1 MECNIKIVKLKQ
13 VLPLGTFPKREHN
26 VRFFY
31 HRTDGCYYMYDEKGC
46 EINLTTD
53 GNIIAIDRELI
64 VGSESL
70 TDDTLVCIGLKAN
83 YVHPSRGIRNNTCG
97 CQDTYIR
104 AWTYIKDLQD
114 FMQSGHIERDYY
126 RVTLVP
132 SPEEGGIVG
141 CSGSAIVPDEN
152 SDGFRFQFE
161 AGSRVELY
169 AKPVQGYHFKGWKEF
184 HTNEIMSIS
193 PNWSFTIKKD
203 MDLIG
208 VFEKDEAPIEQFYIN
223 VNADPANAGYVV
235 GAGTFPKGT
244 RHSITAAAIQGYHFT
259 HWTDSLNRIVSTN
272 LQYDLVVEK
281 DETYTAH
288 FELDTPVIE
297 EYNVTIITNPADKG
311 SVSGGGTYK
320 SGQTAIIVPSPVEGW
335 AVDTVTASGGNLV
348 DNGNG
353 TYSIVVTR
361 DLTITV
367 NFKEAI
373 RYFTFSVVAD
383 ANGLVRYKDINDAWS
398 QWAERHEVTA
408 PEKTI
413 VTIAGKANGGYEF
426 EKWVT
431 PTGANLPNNENN
443 IIVEEGLHRKVYTA
457 YFKETYIPP
466 ETHIVNITA
475 GSNGKCKYKIG
486 SGEYSEAA
494 SSHFN
499 ISITDGETI
508 EVLGVP
514 DSGYSFEQWNIG
526 GTTSNSNPY
535 SKVITE
541 NVDFSC
547 TFVEIPPEEVTITV
561 GSDGT
566 NETRYRIGDSSW
578 SNWSTSEHT
587 FKTAVGSIYSV
598 EARAVGN
605 YKFREW
611 NTSGAK
617 VSDNPATFTA
627 KTGTN
632 ATHIAMFDQVI
643 MRTLTL
649 TAGTGGKCRAKING
663 SWSDYY
669 SGTKTYSD
677 IVDGTTVSV
686 EALADSGYHF
696 KEWTD
701 SGAPS
706 TTSRDIVMN
715 DSKSIEARF
724 EVDAPD
730 KFQVTYEAIPNGSA
744 TMEGAGTYND
754 GDTCTIKVNVS
765 PGYTLNK
772 VLVDG
777 VKITLNS
784 NNQYSFVV
792 EKNIK
797 VTIECDLIPE
807 PTHYTLTVKTED
819 EGVAQGGVG
828 INKESNLGVE
838 TAEFEDGTVATIHA
852 TAAEGYSFGGW
863 WKDGVKVSDDVT
875 LSVTIDADKTYIAK
889 FTQVIMRTLTLTA
902 GTGGKCRA
910 KINGSWSD
918 YYSGTKTYSDI
929 VDGTTVS
936 VEALADSGY
945 HFKEWTDSGAPST
958 TSRDIVMNDSKSIE
972 ARFEVDAPDKFQV
985 TYEAIP
991 NGSATMEGAGT
1002 YNDGDTCTIKVNV
1015 SPGYTLNKVL
1025 VDGVKITLNSNN
1037 QYSFV
1042 VEKNIKVT
1050 IECDLIPEPT
1060 HYTLTVKTEDEGVA
1074 QGGVGINKE
1083 SNLGVETAEFE
1094 DGTVATIHATAAEGY
1109 SFGGWWKDGVKVS
1122 DDVTLSV
1129 TIDADKT
1136 YIAKFTQDP
1145 YLELDKPYLI
1155 FEATGG
1161 TQTVNVTSNVE
1172 WTVS

>member
-83 YVHPSRGIRNNTCG
+83 YVHPSRGVRNNTCG

-161 AGSRVELY
+161 AGSCVELY

-288 FELDTPVIE
+288 FELDAPVIE

-320 SGQTAIIVPSPVEGW
+320 SGQTAIIVSSPVEGW

-373 RYFTFSVVAD
+373 RYFTFSIVAD

-398 QWAERHEVTA
+398 NWAERHEVTA

-413 VTIAGKANGGYEF
+413 VTIAGKADIEYEF
-426 EKWVT
+426 EKWIT
-431 PTGANLPNNENN
+431 PTEAELLNNENN
-443 IIVEEGLHRKVYTA
+443 IIVEEGLHRRTYTA
-457 YFKETYIPP
+457 YFKKETVKPETYQ
-466 ETHIVNITA
+466 VNINVISNGKCKYKV
-475 GSNGKCKYKIG
+475 GSNEYSNESASHSNISVTKGETIEILAVPDEGYLFDYCASTSGDRSESNPYKVAVNSNMDFSYYFKEAPITKYTVDVTSDINGKCKYKIG
-486 SGEYSEAA
+486 SGEYSELDK
-494 SSHFN
+494 SHPRFQVPA
-499 ISITDGETI
+499 GETVT
-508 EVLGVP
+508 VLAEA
-514 DSGYSFEQWNIG
+514 DSGYKFVRWSYKG
-526 GTTSNSNPY
+526 GVTEDNPY
-535 SKVITE
+535 SMIINENMVLRCIFEQIPIDKVSIA
-541 NVDFSC
+541 VR
-547 TFVEIPPEEVTITV
+547 
-561 GSDGT
+561 SDGT
-566 NETRYRIGDSSW
+566 NETRYKISEQSW
-578 SNWSTSEHT
+578 SNWSTLEHRFELDPNIT
-587 FKTAVGSIYSV
+587 YSI
-598 EARAVGN
+598 EARAKGN
-605 YKFREW
+605 FVFKEW
-611 NTSGAK
+611 NTGGIKTTNNPTEFTTKSNENSVHVAVFEALVIKRQLTVVAGA
-617 VSDNPATFTA
+617 N
-627 KTGTN
+627 
-632 ATHIAMFDQVI
+632 
-643 MRTLTL
+643 
-649 TAGTGGKCRAKING
+649 GKCRVKTDN
-663 SWSDYY
+663 SWGDYY
-669 SGTKTYSD
+669 TGSKIYSD
-677 IVDGTTVSV
+677 IVDGTTISV
-686 EALADSGYHF
+686 EALADKGYHF
-696 KEWTD
+696 KRWKD

-706 TTSRDIVMN
+706 TASRDIVMDN
-715 DSKSIEARF
+715 NKSIEAEF
-724 EVDAPD
+724 ELDAPNQ
-730 KFQVTYEAIPNGSA
+730 FQVTYEAIPNGSA
-744 TMEGAGTYND
+744 TMEGAGTYDD
-754 GDTCTIKVNVS
+754 GDTCMIKVNVS

-807 PTHYTLTVKTED
+807 PTQYTLTVKTED
-819 EGVAQGGVG
+819 EGVAQGGIG

-875 LSVTIDADKTYIAK
+875 FSVT
-889 FTQVIMRTLTLTA
+889 V
-902 GTGGKCRA
+902 
-910 KINGSWSD
+910 
-918 YYSGTKTYSDI
+918 
-929 VDGTTVS
+929 
-936 VEALADSGY
+936 
-945 HFKEWTDSGAPST
+945 
-958 TSRDIVMNDSKSIE
+958 
-972 ARFEVDAPDKFQV
+972 
-985 TYEAIP
+985 
-991 NGSATMEGAGT
+991 
-1002 YNDGDTCTIKVNV
+1002 
-1015 SPGYTLNKVL
+1015 
-1025 VDGVKITLNSNN
+1025 
-1037 QYSFV
+1037 
-1042 VEKNIKVT
+1042 
-1050 IECDLIPEPT
+1050 
-1060 HYTLTVKTEDEGVA
+1060 
-1074 QGGVGINKE
+1074 
-1083 SNLGVETAEFE
+1083 
-1094 DGTVATIHATAAEGY
+1094 
-1109 SFGGWWKDGVKVS
+1109 
-1122 DDVTLSV
+1122 
-1129 TIDADKT
+1129 DADKT

-1145 YLELDKPYLI
+1145 YLELDKTSLT
-1155 FEATGG
+1155 FDATGG

>member
-272 LQYDLVVEK
+272 LQYDIIVEK
-281 DETYTAH
+281 DETYTAY
-288 FELDTPVIE
+288 FELDAPVIE

-335 AVDTVTASGGNLV
+335 VVDTVTASGGNLV
-348 DNGNG
+348 DNDNG

-373 RYFTFSVVAD
+373 RYFTFSIVAD

-443 IIVEEGLHRKVYTA
+443 IIVEEGLHRRTYTA
-457 YFKETYIPP
+457 YFKKETVKPETYQ
-466 ETHIVNITA
+466 VNINVISNGKCKYKVGSNEYSNESASHSNISVTKGETIEILAVPDEGYLFDYCASTSGDRSESNPYKVAVNSNMDFSYYFKEAPITKYTVDITA
-475 GSNGKCKYKIG
+475 DINGKCKYKIG
-486 SGEYSEAA
+486 SGEYSKLDTIHPIFQVPA
-494 SSHFN
+494 
-499 ISITDGETI
+499 GETVT
-508 EVLGVP
+508 VLAEA
-514 DSGYSFEQWNIG
+514 DSGYKFIRWTYKG
-526 GTTSNSNPY
+526 GVTKDNPY
-535 SKVITE
+535 SMIINENMLCRCIFEKIPIDKVSI
-541 NVDFSC
+541 V
-547 TFVEIPPEEVTITV
+547 VR
-561 GSDGT
+561 SDDT
-566 NETRYRIGDSSW
+566 NETRYKISEQSW
-578 SNWSTSEHT
+578 SNWSTLEHRFELDPNIT
-587 FKTAVGSIYSV
+587 YSI
-598 EARAVGN
+598 EARAKGN
-605 YKFREW
+605 FVFKEW
-611 NTSGAK
+611 NTGGIKTTNNPTEFTTKSNENSVHVAVFEALVIKRQLTVVAGA
-617 VSDNPATFTA
+617 N
-627 KTGTN
+627 
-632 ATHIAMFDQVI
+632 
-643 MRTLTL
+643 
-649 TAGTGGKCRAKING
+649 GKCRVKTDN
-663 SWSDYY
+663 SWGDYY
-669 SGTKTYSD
+669 TGSKIYSD
-677 IVDGTTVSV
+677 IVDGTTISV
-686 EALADSGYHF
+686 EALADKGYHF
-696 KEWTD
+696 KRWKD

-706 TTSRDIVMN
+706 TASRDIVMDN
-715 DSKSIEARF
+715 NKSIEAEF
-724 EVDAPD
+724 ELDAPNQ
-730 KFQVTYEAIPNGSA
+730 FQVTYEAIPNGSA
-744 TMEGAGTYND
+744 TMEGAGTYDD
-754 GDTCTIKVNVS
+754 GDTCMIKVNVS

-838 TAEFEDGTVATIHA
+838 TAEFEDGTIATIHA
-852 TAAEGYSFGGW
+852 T
-863 WKDGVKVSDDVT
+863 V
-875 LSVTIDADKTYIAK
+875 
-889 FTQVIMRTLTLTA
+889 
-902 GTGGKCRA
+902 
-910 KINGSWSD
+910 
-918 YYSGTKTYSDI
+918 
-929 VDGTTVS
+929 
-936 VEALADSGY
+936 
-945 HFKEWTDSGAPST
+945 
-958 TSRDIVMNDSKSIE
+958 
-972 ARFEVDAPDKFQV
+972 
-985 TYEAIP
+985 
-991 NGSATMEGAGT
+991 
-1002 YNDGDTCTIKVNV
+1002 
-1015 SPGYTLNKVL
+1015 
-1025 VDGVKITLNSNN
+1025 
-1037 QYSFV
+1037 
-1042 VEKNIKVT
+1042 
-1050 IECDLIPEPT
+1050 
-1060 HYTLTVKTEDEGVA
+1060 
-1074 QGGVGINKE
+1074 
-1083 SNLGVETAEFE
+1083 
-1094 DGTVATIHATAAEGY
+1094 AEGY

-1145 YLELDKPYLI
+1145 YLELDKTSLT
-1155 FEATGG
+1155 FDATGG
-1161 TQTVNVTSNVE
+1161 TQTVNVTSNVK

>member
-288 FELDTPVIE
+288 FELDAPVIE

-373 RYFTFSVVAD
+373 RYFTFSIVAD

-398 QWAERHEVTA
+398 NWAERHEVTA

-413 VTIAGKANGGYEF
+413 VTIAGKADIEYEF
-426 EKWVT
+426 EKWIT
-431 PTGANLPNNENN
+431 PTEAELLNNENN
-443 IIVEEGLHRKVYTA
+443 IIVEEGLHRRTYTA
-457 YFKETYIPP
+457 YFKKETVKPETYQ
-466 ETHIVNITA
+466 VNINVISNGKCKYKV
-475 GSNGKCKYKIG
+475 GSNEYSNESASHSNISVTKGETIEILAVPDEGYLFDYCASTSGDRSESNPYKVAVNSNMDFSYYFKEAPITKYTVDVTSDINGKCKYKIG
-486 SGEYSEAA
+486 SGEYSKLDK
-494 SSHFN
+494 SHPRFQVPA
-499 ISITDGETI
+499 GETVT
-508 EVLGVP
+508 VLAEA
-514 DSGYSFEQWNIG
+514 DSGYKFVRWSYKG
-526 GTTSNSNPY
+526 GVTEDNPY
-535 SKVITE
+535 SMIINENMVLRCIFEQIPIDKVSIA
-541 NVDFSC
+541 VR
-547 TFVEIPPEEVTITV
+547 
-561 GSDGT
+561 SDGT
-566 NETRYRIGDSSW
+566 NETRYKISEQSW
-578 SNWSTSEHT
+578 SNWSTLEHRFELDPNIT
-587 FKTAVGSIYSV
+587 YSI
-598 EARAVGN
+598 EARAKGN
-605 YKFREW
+605 FVFKEW
-611 NTSGAK
+611 NTGGIKTTNNPTEFTTKSNENSVHVAVFEALVIKRQLTVVAGA
-617 VSDNPATFTA
+617 N
-627 KTGTN
+627 
-632 ATHIAMFDQVI
+632 
-643 MRTLTL
+643 
-649 TAGTGGKCRAKING
+649 GKCRVKTDN
-663 SWSDYY
+663 SWGDYY
-669 SGTKTYSD
+669 TGSKIYSD
-677 IVDGTTVSV
+677 IVDGTTISV
-686 EALADSGYHF
+686 EALADKGYHF
-696 KEWTD
+696 KRWKD

-706 TTSRDIVMN
+706 TASRDIVMDN
-715 DSKSIEARF
+715 NKSIEAEF
-724 EVDAPD
+724 ELDAPNQ
-730 KFQVTYEAIPNGSA
+730 FQVTYEAIPNGSA
-744 TMEGAGTYND
+744 TMEGAGTYDD
-754 GDTCTIKVNVS
+754 GDTCMIKVNVS

-807 PTHYTLTVKTED
+807 PTQYTLTVKTED

-875 LSVTIDADKTYIAK
+875 LSVT
-889 FTQVIMRTLTLTA
+889 
-902 GTGGKCRA
+902 
-910 KINGSWSD
+910 
-918 YYSGTKTYSDI
+918 
-929 VDGTTVS
+929 
-936 VEALADSGY
+936 
-945 HFKEWTDSGAPST
+945 
-958 TSRDIVMNDSKSIE
+958 
-972 ARFEVDAPDKFQV
+972 VDA
-985 TYEAIP
+985 
-991 NGSATMEGAGT
+991 N
-1002 YNDGDTCTIKVNV
+1002 
-1015 SPGYTLNKVL
+1015 
-1025 VDGVKITLNSNN
+1025 
-1037 QYSFV
+1037 
-1042 VEKNIKVT
+1042 
-1050 IECDLIPEPT
+1050 
-1060 HYTLTVKTEDEGVA
+1060 
-1074 QGGVGINKE
+1074 
-1083 SNLGVETAEFE
+1083 
-1094 DGTVATIHATAAEGY
+1094 
-1109 SFGGWWKDGVKVS
+1109 
-1122 DDVTLSV
+1122 
-1129 TIDADKT
+1129 KT

-1145 YLELDKPYLI
+1145 YLELDKTSLT
-1155 FEATGG
+1155 FDATGG
-1161 TQTVNVTSNVE
+1161 TQTVTVTSNVE

>member
-288 FELDTPVIE
+288 FELDAPVIE

-373 RYFTFSVVAD
+373 RYFTFNIVAD

-413 VTIAGKANGGYEF
+413 VTIAGKADGGYEF

-443 IIVEEGLHRKVYTA
+443 IIIEEGLHRRTYTA
-457 YFKETYIPP
+457 YFKKETVKPETYQ
-466 ETHIVNITA
+466 VNINVISNGKCKYKV
-475 GSNGKCKYKIG
+475 GSNEYSNESASHSNISVTKGETIEILAVPDEGYLFDYCASTSGDRSESNPYKVAVNSNMDFSYYFKEAPITKYTVDVTSDINGKCKYKIG
-486 SGEYSEAA
+486 SGEYSELDK
-494 SSHFN
+494 SHPRFQVPA
-499 ISITDGETI
+499 GETVT
-508 EVLGVP
+508 VLAEA
-514 DSGYSFEQWNIG
+514 DSGYKFVRWSYKG
-526 GTTSNSNPY
+526 GVTKDNPY
-535 SKVITE
+535 SMIINENMVLKCIFEQIPIDKVSIA
-541 NVDFSC
+541 VR
-547 TFVEIPPEEVTITV
+547 
-561 GSDGT
+561 SDGT
-566 NETRYRIGDSSW
+566 NETRYKISEQSW
-578 SNWSTSEHT
+578 SNWSTLEHRFELDPNIT
-587 FKTAVGSIYSV
+587 YSI
-598 EARAVGN
+598 EARAKGN
-605 YKFREW
+605 FVFKEW
-611 NTSGAK
+611 NTGGIKTTNNPTEFTTKSNENSVHVAVFEALVIKRQLTVVAGA
-617 VSDNPATFTA
+617 N
-627 KTGTN
+627 
-632 ATHIAMFDQVI
+632 
-643 MRTLTL
+643 
-649 TAGTGGKCRAKING
+649 GKCRVKTDN
-663 SWSDYY
+663 SWGDYY
-669 SGTKTYSD
+669 TGSKIYSD
-677 IVDGTTVSV
+677 IVDGTTISV
-686 EALADSGYHF
+686 EALADKGYHF
-696 KEWTD
+696 KRWKD

-706 TTSRDIVMN
+706 TASRDIVMDN
-715 DSKSIEARF
+715 NKSIEAEF
-724 EVDAPD
+724 ELDAPNQ
-730 KFQVTYEAIPNGSA
+730 FQVTYEAIPNGSA
-744 TMEGAGTYND
+744 TMEGAGTYDD
-754 GDTCTIKVNVS
+754 GDTCKIKVNVS

-807 PTHYTLTVKTED
+807 PTQYTLTVKTED
-819 EGVAQGGVG
+819 EDVTQGGVG

-838 TAEFEDGTVATIHA
+838 TAEFEDGMVATIHA
-852 TAAEGYSFGGW
+852 TVAEGYSFGGW
-863 WKDGVKVSDDVT
+863 WKDGVKISDDVT
-875 LSVTIDADKTYIAK
+875 LSVT
-889 FTQVIMRTLTLTA
+889 
-902 GTGGKCRA
+902 
-910 KINGSWSD
+910 
-918 YYSGTKTYSDI
+918 
-929 VDGTTVS
+929 
-936 VEALADSGY
+936 
-945 HFKEWTDSGAPST
+945 
-958 TSRDIVMNDSKSIE
+958 
-972 ARFEVDAPDKFQV
+972 VDA
-985 TYEAIP
+985 
-991 NGSATMEGAGT
+991 N
-1002 YNDGDTCTIKVNV
+1002 
-1015 SPGYTLNKVL
+1015 
-1025 VDGVKITLNSNN
+1025 
-1037 QYSFV
+1037 
-1042 VEKNIKVT
+1042 
-1050 IECDLIPEPT
+1050 
-1060 HYTLTVKTEDEGVA
+1060 
-1074 QGGVGINKE
+1074 
-1083 SNLGVETAEFE
+1083 
-1094 DGTVATIHATAAEGY
+1094 
-1109 SFGGWWKDGVKVS
+1109 
-1122 DDVTLSV
+1122 
-1129 TIDADKT
+1129 KT

-1145 YLELDKPYLI
+1145 YLELDKTSLT
-1155 FEATGG
+1155 FDATGG
-1161 TQTVNVTSNVE
+1161 TQTVNVTSNVK

>member
-288 FELDTPVIE
+288 FELDAPVIE

-373 RYFTFSVVAD
+373 RYFTFSIVAY

-398 QWAERHEVTA
+398 NWAERHEVTA

-413 VTIAGKANGGYEF
+413 VTIAGKADIEYKF
-426 EKWVT
+426 EKWIT
-431 PTGANLPNNENN
+431 PTEAELLNNENN
-443 IIVEEGLHRKVYTA
+443 IIIEEGLHRRTYTA
-457 YFKETYIPP
+457 YFKKETVKPETYQ
-466 ETHIVNITA
+466 VNINVISNGKCKYKV
-475 GSNGKCKYKIG
+475 GSNEYSNESASHSNISVTKGETIEILAVPDEGYLFDYCTSTSGDRSESNPYKVAVNSNMDFSYYFKEAPITKYTVDVTSDINGKCKYKIG
-486 SGEYSEAA
+486 SGEYSELDK
-494 SSHFN
+494 SHPRFQVPA
-499 ISITDGETI
+499 GETVT
-508 EVLGVP
+508 VLAEA
-514 DSGYSFEQWNIG
+514 DSGYKFVRWSYKG
-526 GTTSNSNPY
+526 GVTEDNPY
-535 SKVITE
+535 SMIINENMVLRCIFEQIPIDKVSIA
-541 NVDFSC
+541 VR
-547 TFVEIPPEEVTITV
+547 
-561 GSDGT
+561 SDGT
-566 NETRYRIGDSSW
+566 NETRYKISEQSW
-578 SNWSTSEHT
+578 SNWSTFEHRFELDPNIT
-587 FKTAVGSIYSV
+587 YSI
-598 EARAVGN
+598 EARAKGN
-605 YKFREW
+605 FVFKEW
-611 NTSGAK
+611 NTGGIKTTNNPTEFTTKSNENSVHVAVFEALVIKRQLTVVAGA
-617 VSDNPATFTA
+617 N
-627 KTGTN
+627 
-632 ATHIAMFDQVI
+632 
-643 MRTLTL
+643 
-649 TAGTGGKCRAKING
+649 GKCRVKTDN
-663 SWSDYY
+663 SWGDYY
-669 SGTKTYSD
+669 TGSKIYSD
-677 IVDGTTVSV
+677 IVDGTTISV
-686 EALADSGYHF
+686 EALADKGYHF
-696 KEWTD
+696 KRWKD

-706 TTSRDIVMN
+706 TASRDIVMDN
-715 DSKSIEARF
+715 NKSIEAEF
-724 EVDAPD
+724 ELDAPNQ
-730 KFQVTYEAIPNGSA
+730 FQVTYEAIPNGSA
-744 TMEGAGTYND
+744 TMEGAGTYDD
-754 GDTCTIKVNVS
+754 GDTCMIKVNVS

-807 PTHYTLTVKTED
+807 PTQYTLTVKTED

-875 LSVTIDADKTYIAK
+875 LSVT
-889 FTQVIMRTLTLTA
+889 
-902 GTGGKCRA
+902 
-910 KINGSWSD
+910 
-918 YYSGTKTYSDI
+918 
-929 VDGTTVS
+929 
-936 VEALADSGY
+936 
-945 HFKEWTDSGAPST
+945 
-958 TSRDIVMNDSKSIE
+958 
-972 ARFEVDAPDKFQV
+972 VDA
-985 TYEAIP
+985 
-991 NGSATMEGAGT
+991 N
-1002 YNDGDTCTIKVNV
+1002 
-1015 SPGYTLNKVL
+1015 
-1025 VDGVKITLNSNN
+1025 
-1037 QYSFV
+1037 
-1042 VEKNIKVT
+1042 
-1050 IECDLIPEPT
+1050 
-1060 HYTLTVKTEDEGVA
+1060 
-1074 QGGVGINKE
+1074 
-1083 SNLGVETAEFE
+1083 
-1094 DGTVATIHATAAEGY
+1094 
-1109 SFGGWWKDGVKVS
+1109 
-1122 DDVTLSV
+1122 
-1129 TIDADKT
+1129 KT

-1145 YLELDKPYLI
+1145 YLELDKTSLT
-1155 FEATGG
+1155 FDATGG
-1161 TQTVNVTSNVE
+1161 TQTVTVTSNVE

>member
-13 VLPLGTFPKREHN
+13 VLPLGIFPKREHN

-259 HWTDSLNRIVSTN
+259 HWTDSLNRIISTN

-320 SGQTAIIVPSPVEGW
+320 SGQTVIIVPSPVEGW

-373 RYFTFSVVAD
+373 RYFTFSIVAD

-413 VTIAGKANGGYEF
+413 VTIAGKADIEYEF
-426 EKWVT
+426 EKWIT
-431 PTGANLPNNENN
+431 PTEAELLNNENN
-443 IIVEEGLHRKVYTA
+443 IIVEEGLHRRTYTA
-457 YFKETYIPP
+457 YFKKETVKPETYQ
-466 ETHIVNITA
+466 VNINVISNGKCKYKV
-475 GSNGKCKYKIG
+475 GSNEYSNESASHSNISVTKGETIEILAVPDEGYLFDYCASTSGDRSESNPYKVAVNSNMDFSYYFKEAPITKYTVDVTSDINGKCKYKIG
-486 SGEYSEAA
+486 SGEYSELDK
-494 SSHFN
+494 SHPRFQVPA
-499 ISITDGETI
+499 GETVT
-508 EVLGVP
+508 VLAEA
-514 DSGYSFEQWNIG
+514 DSGYKFVRWVYKG
-526 GTTSNSNPY
+526 GVTEDNPY
-535 SKVITE
+535 SMIINENMVLRCIFEQIPIDKVSIA
-541 NVDFSC
+541 VR
-547 TFVEIPPEEVTITV
+547 
-561 GSDGT
+561 SDGT
-566 NETRYRIGDSSW
+566 NETRYKISEQSW
-578 SNWSTSEHT
+578 SNWSTLEHRFELDPNIT
-587 FKTAVGSIYSV
+587 YSI
-598 EARAVGN
+598 EARAKGN
-605 YKFREW
+605 FVFKEW
-611 NTSGAK
+611 NTGGIKTTNNPTEFTTKSNENSVHVAVFEALVIKRQLTVVAGA
-617 VSDNPATFTA
+617 N
-627 KTGTN
+627 
-632 ATHIAMFDQVI
+632 
-643 MRTLTL
+643 
-649 TAGTGGKCRAKING
+649 GKCRVKTDN
-663 SWSDYY
+663 SWGDYY
-669 SGTKTYSD
+669 TGSKIYSD
-677 IVDGTTVSV
+677 IVDGTTISV
-686 EALADSGYHF
+686 EALADKGYHF
-696 KEWTD
+696 KRWKD

-706 TTSRDIVMN
+706 TASRDIVMDN
-715 DSKSIEARF
+715 NKSIEAEF
-724 EVDAPD
+724 ELDAPNQ
-730 KFQVTYEAIPNGSA
+730 FQVTYEAIPNGSA
-744 TMEGAGTYND
+744 TMEGAGTYDD
-754 GDTCTIKVNVS
+754 GDTCMIKVNVS

-875 LSVTIDADKTYIAK
+875 LSVT
-889 FTQVIMRTLTLTA
+889 
-902 GTGGKCRA
+902 
-910 KINGSWSD
+910 
-918 YYSGTKTYSDI
+918 
-929 VDGTTVS
+929 
-936 VEALADSGY
+936 
-945 HFKEWTDSGAPST
+945 
-958 TSRDIVMNDSKSIE
+958 
-972 ARFEVDAPDKFQV
+972 VDA
-985 TYEAIP
+985 
-991 NGSATMEGAGT
+991 N
-1002 YNDGDTCTIKVNV
+1002 
-1015 SPGYTLNKVL
+1015 
-1025 VDGVKITLNSNN
+1025 
-1037 QYSFV
+1037 
-1042 VEKNIKVT
+1042 
-1050 IECDLIPEPT
+1050 
-1060 HYTLTVKTEDEGVA
+1060 
-1074 QGGVGINKE
+1074 
-1083 SNLGVETAEFE
+1083 
-1094 DGTVATIHATAAEGY
+1094 
-1109 SFGGWWKDGVKVS
+1109 
-1122 DDVTLSV
+1122 
-1129 TIDADKT
+1129 KT

-1145 YLELDKPYLI
+1145 YLELDKTSLT
-1155 FEATGG
+1155 FGAAGG

>member
-288 FELDTPVIE
+288 FELDAPVIE

-311 SVSGGGTYK
+311 SVSGSGTYK

-353 TYSIVVTR
+353 IYSIVVTR

-373 RYFTFSVVAD
+373 RYFTFSIVAD
-383 ANGLVRYKDINDAWS
+383 ANGLVRYKDINGAWS
-398 QWAERHEVTA
+398 NWAERHEVTA

-413 VTIAGKANGGYEF
+413 VTIAGKADIEYEF
-426 EKWVT
+426 EKWIT
-431 PTGANLPNNENN
+431 PTEAELLNNENN
-443 IIVEEGLHRKVYTA
+443 IIVEEGLHRRTYTA
-457 YFKETYIPP
+457 YFKKETVKPETYQ
-466 ETHIVNITA
+466 VNINVISNGKCKYKV
-475 GSNGKCKYKIG
+475 GSNEYSNESASHSNISVTKGETIEILAVPDEGYLFDYCASTSGDRSESNPYKVAVNSNMDFSYYFKEAPITKYTVDVTSDIGGKCKYKIG
-486 SGEYSEAA
+486 SGEYSELDK
-494 SSHFN
+494 SHPRFQVPA
-499 ISITDGETI
+499 GETVT
-508 EVLGVP
+508 VLAEA
-514 DSGYSFEQWNIG
+514 DSGYKFVRWSYKG
-526 GTTSNSNPY
+526 GVTEDNPY
-535 SKVITE
+535 SMIINENMVFRCIFEQIPIDKVSIA
-541 NVDFSC
+541 VR
-547 TFVEIPPEEVTITV
+547 
-561 GSDGT
+561 SDGT
-566 NETRYRIGDSSW
+566 NETRYKISEQSW
-578 SNWSTSEHT
+578 SNWSTLEHRFELDPNIT
-587 FKTAVGSIYSV
+587 YSI
-598 EARAVGN
+598 EARAKGN
-605 YKFREW
+605 FVFKEW
-611 NTSGAK
+611 NTGGIKTTNNPTEFTTKSNENSVHVAVFEALVIKRQLTVVAGA
-617 VSDNPATFTA
+617 N
-627 KTGTN
+627 
-632 ATHIAMFDQVI
+632 
-643 MRTLTL
+643 
-649 TAGTGGKCRAKING
+649 GKCRVKTDN
-663 SWSDYY
+663 SWGDYY
-669 SGTKTYSD
+669 TGSKIYSD
-677 IVDGTTVSV
+677 IVDGTTISV
-686 EALADSGYHF
+686 EALADKGYHF
-696 KEWTD
+696 KRWKD

-706 TTSRDIVMN
+706 TASRDIVMDN
-715 DSKSIEARF
+715 NKSIEAEF
-724 EVDAPD
+724 ELDAPNQ
-730 KFQVTYEAIPNGSA
+730 FQVTYEAIPNGSA
-744 TMEGAGTYND
+744 TMEGAGTYDD
-754 GDTCTIKVNVS
+754 GDTCMIKVNVS

-784 NNQYSFVV
+784 NNQYNFVV

-797 VTIECDLIPE
+797 VTIECDFIPE

-875 LSVTIDADKTYIAK
+875 LSVT
-889 FTQVIMRTLTLTA
+889 
-902 GTGGKCRA
+902 
-910 KINGSWSD
+910 
-918 YYSGTKTYSDI
+918 
-929 VDGTTVS
+929 
-936 VEALADSGY
+936 
-945 HFKEWTDSGAPST
+945 
-958 TSRDIVMNDSKSIE
+958 
-972 ARFEVDAPDKFQV
+972 VDA
-985 TYEAIP
+985 
-991 NGSATMEGAGT
+991 N
-1002 YNDGDTCTIKVNV
+1002 
-1015 SPGYTLNKVL
+1015 
-1025 VDGVKITLNSNN
+1025 
-1037 QYSFV
+1037 
-1042 VEKNIKVT
+1042 
-1050 IECDLIPEPT
+1050 
-1060 HYTLTVKTEDEGVA
+1060 
-1074 QGGVGINKE
+1074 
-1083 SNLGVETAEFE
+1083 
-1094 DGTVATIHATAAEGY
+1094 
-1109 SFGGWWKDGVKVS
+1109 
-1122 DDVTLSV
+1122 
-1129 TIDADKT
+1129 KT

-1145 YLELDKPYLI
+1145 YLELDKTSLT
-1155 FEATGG
+1155 FEAAGG

>member
-288 FELDTPVIE
+288 FELDAPVIE

-373 RYFTFSVVAD
+373 RYFTFSIVAD

-413 VTIAGKANGGYEF
+413 VTIAGKANSGYKF

-443 IIVEEGLHRKVYTA
+443 IIVEEGLHRRTYTA
-457 YFKETYIPP
+457 YFKKETVKPETYQ
-466 ETHIVNITA
+466 VNINVISNGKCKYKV
-475 GSNGKCKYKIG
+475 GSNEYSNESASHSNISVTKGETIEILAVPDEGYLFDYCASTSGDRSESNPYKVAVNSNMDFSYYFKEAPITKYTVGVTSDINGKCKYKIG
-486 SGEYSEAA
+486 SGEYSKLDKAHPRFQVPA
-494 SSHFN
+494 
-499 ISITDGETI
+499 GETVT
-508 EVLGVP
+508 VLAEA
-514 DSGYSFEQWNIG
+514 DSGYKFVRWSYKG
-526 GTTSNSNPY
+526 GITEDNPY
-535 SKVITE
+535 SMIINEDMAFICVFEQIPIDKV
-541 NVDFSC
+541 S
-547 TFVEIPPEEVTITV
+547 ITV
-561 GSDGT
+561 KSDGT
-566 NETRYRIGDSSW
+566 NETRYKISEQSW
-578 SNWSTSEHT
+578 SNWSTLEHRFELDPNIT
-587 FKTAVGSIYSV
+587 YSI
-598 EARAVGN
+598 EARAKGN
-605 YKFREW
+605 FVFKEW
-611 NTSGAK
+611 NTGGIKTTNNPTEFTTKSNENSVHVAVFEALVIKRQLTVVAGA
-617 VSDNPATFTA
+617 N
-627 KTGTN
+627 
-632 ATHIAMFDQVI
+632 
-643 MRTLTL
+643 
-649 TAGTGGKCRAKING
+649 GKCRVKTDN
-663 SWSDYY
+663 SWGDYY
-669 SGTKTYSD
+669 TGSKIYSD
-677 IVDGTTVSV
+677 IVDGTTISV
-686 EALADSGYHF
+686 EALADKGYHF
-696 KEWTD
+696 KRWKD

-706 TTSRDIVMN
+706 TASRDIVMDN
-715 DSKSIEARF
+715 NKSIEAEF
-724 EVDAPD
+724 ELDAPNQ
-730 KFQVTYEAIPNGSA
+730 FQVTYEAIPNGSA

-754 GDTCTIKVNVS
+754 GDTCMIKVNVS

-807 PTHYTLTVKTED
+807 PTQYTLTVKTED

-875 LSVTIDADKTYIAK
+875 LSVT
-889 FTQVIMRTLTLTA
+889 
-902 GTGGKCRA
+902 
-910 KINGSWSD
+910 
-918 YYSGTKTYSDI
+918 
-929 VDGTTVS
+929 
-936 VEALADSGY
+936 
-945 HFKEWTDSGAPST
+945 
-958 TSRDIVMNDSKSIE
+958 
-972 ARFEVDAPDKFQV
+972 VDA
-985 TYEAIP
+985 
-991 NGSATMEGAGT
+991 N
-1002 YNDGDTCTIKVNV
+1002 
-1015 SPGYTLNKVL
+1015 
-1025 VDGVKITLNSNN
+1025 
-1037 QYSFV
+1037 
-1042 VEKNIKVT
+1042 
-1050 IECDLIPEPT
+1050 
-1060 HYTLTVKTEDEGVA
+1060 
-1074 QGGVGINKE
+1074 
-1083 SNLGVETAEFE
+1083 
-1094 DGTVATIHATAAEGY
+1094 
-1109 SFGGWWKDGVKVS
+1109 
-1122 DDVTLSV
+1122 
-1129 TIDADKT
+1129 KT

-1145 YLELDKPYLI
+1145 YLELDKTSLT
-1155 FEATGG
+1155 FNATGG
-1161 TQTVNVTSNVE
+1161 TQTVTVTSNVE

>member
-83 YVHPSRGIRNNTCG
+83 YVHPSRGVRNNTCG

-281 DETYTAH
+281 DETYTAY
-288 FELDTPVIE
+288 FELDAPVIE

-353 TYSIVVTR
+353 TYSVVVTR

-367 NFKEAI
+367 NFKETI

-431 PTGANLPNNENN
+431 PTGANLLNNENN
-443 IIVEEGLHRKVYTA
+443 IIVEEGLHRRTYTA
-457 YFKETYIPP
+457 YFKKETVKPETYQ
-466 ETHIVNITA
+466 VNINVISNGKCKYKV
-475 GSNGKCKYKIG
+475 GSNEYSNESASHSNISVTKGETIEILAVPDEGYLFDYCASTSGDRSESNPYKVAVNSNMDFSYYFKEAPITKYTVVVTSDINGKCKYKIG
-486 SGEYSEAA
+486 SGEYSELDKFHPRFQVPA
-494 SSHFN
+494 
-499 ISITDGETI
+499 GETVT
-508 EVLGVP
+508 VLAKA
-514 DSGYSFEQWNIG
+514 DSGYKFVRWSYKG
-526 GTTSNSNPY
+526 GVTEDNPY
-535 SKVITE
+535 SMIINENMVFKCIFEQIPIDKVSIA
-541 NVDFSC
+541 VK
-547 TFVEIPPEEVTITV
+547 
-561 GSDGT
+561 SDGT
-566 NETRYRIGDSSW
+566 NETRYKISEQSW
-578 SNWSTSEHT
+578 SNWSTLEHRFELDPNIT
-587 FKTAVGSIYSV
+587 YSI
-598 EARAVGN
+598 EARAKGN
-605 YKFREW
+605 FVFKEW
-611 NTSGAK
+611 NTGGIKTTNNPTEFTTKSNENLVHVAVFEALVIKRQLTVVAGA
-617 VSDNPATFTA
+617 N
-627 KTGTN
+627 
-632 ATHIAMFDQVI
+632 
-643 MRTLTL
+643 
-649 TAGTGGKCRAKING
+649 GKCRVKTDN
-663 SWSDYY
+663 SWGDYY
-669 SGTKTYSD
+669 TGSKIYSD
-677 IVDGTTVSV
+677 IVDGTTISV
-686 EALADSGYHF
+686 EALADKGYHF
-696 KEWTD
+696 KRWKD

-706 TTSRDIVMN
+706 TASRDIVMDN
-715 DSKSIEARF
+715 NKSIEAEF
-724 EVDAPD
+724 ELDAPNQ
-730 KFQVTYEAIPNGSA
+730 FQVTYEAIPNGSA
-744 TMEGAGTYND
+744 TMEGAGTYDD
-754 GDTCTIKVNVS
+754 GNTCMIKVNVS

-838 TAEFEDGTVATIHA
+838 TAEFEAGIVATIHA

-875 LSVTIDADKTYIAK
+875 FSVT
-889 FTQVIMRTLTLTA
+889 V
-902 GTGGKCRA
+902 
-910 KINGSWSD
+910 
-918 YYSGTKTYSDI
+918 
-929 VDGTTVS
+929 
-936 VEALADSGY
+936 
-945 HFKEWTDSGAPST
+945 
-958 TSRDIVMNDSKSIE
+958 
-972 ARFEVDAPDKFQV
+972 
-985 TYEAIP
+985 
-991 NGSATMEGAGT
+991 
-1002 YNDGDTCTIKVNV
+1002 
-1015 SPGYTLNKVL
+1015 
-1025 VDGVKITLNSNN
+1025 
-1037 QYSFV
+1037 
-1042 VEKNIKVT
+1042 
-1050 IECDLIPEPT
+1050 
-1060 HYTLTVKTEDEGVA
+1060 
-1074 QGGVGINKE
+1074 
-1083 SNLGVETAEFE
+1083 
-1094 DGTVATIHATAAEGY
+1094 
-1109 SFGGWWKDGVKVS
+1109 
-1122 DDVTLSV
+1122 
-1129 TIDADKT
+1129 DADKT

-1145 YLELDKPYLI
+1145 YLELDKTSLT
-1155 FEATGG
+1155 FDATGG
-1161 TQTVNVTSNVE
+1161 TQTVNVTSNVK

>member
-288 FELDTPVIE
+288 FELDAPVIE

-373 RYFTFSVVAD
+373 RYFTFSIVAD

-443 IIVEEGLHRKVYTA
+443 IIVEEGLHRRTYTA
-457 YFKETYIPP
+457 YFKKETVKPETYQ
-466 ETHIVNITA
+466 VNINVISNGKCKYKV
-475 GSNGKCKYKIG
+475 GSNEYSNESASHSNISVTKGETIEILAVPDEGYLFDYCASTSGDRSESNPYKVAVNSNMDFSYYFKEAPITKYTVDVTSDINGKCKYKIG
-486 SGEYSEAA
+486 SGEYSELDK
-494 SSHFN
+494 SHPRFQVPA
-499 ISITDGETI
+499 GETVT
-508 EVLGVP
+508 VLAEA
-514 DSGYSFEQWNIG
+514 DSGYKFVRWSYKG
-526 GTTSNSNPY
+526 GVTEDNPY
-535 SKVITE
+535 SMIINENMVLRCIFEQIPIDKVSI
-541 NVDFSC
+541 V
-547 TFVEIPPEEVTITV
+547 VK
-561 GSDGT
+561 SDGT
-566 NETRYRIGDSSW
+566 NETRYKISEQSW
-578 SNWSTSEHT
+578 SNWSTLEHRFELDPNIT
-587 FKTAVGSIYSV
+587 YSI
-598 EARAVGN
+598 EARAKGN
-605 YKFREW
+605 FVFKEW
-611 NTSGAK
+611 NTGGIKTTNNPTEFTTKSNENSVHVAVFEALVIKRQLTVVAGA
-617 VSDNPATFTA
+617 N
-627 KTGTN
+627 
-632 ATHIAMFDQVI
+632 
-643 MRTLTL
+643 
-649 TAGTGGKCRAKING
+649 GKCRVKTDN
-663 SWSDYY
+663 SWGDYY
-669 SGTKTYSD
+669 TGSKIYSD
-677 IVDGTTVSV
+677 IVDGTTISV
-686 EALADSGYHF
+686 EALADKGYHF
-696 KEWTD
+696 KRWKD

-706 TTSRDIVMN
+706 TASRDIVMDN
-715 DSKSIEARF
+715 NKSIEAEF
-724 EVDAPD
+724 ELNAPNQ
-730 KFQVTYEAIPNGSA
+730 FQVTYEAIPNGSA
-744 TMEGAGTYND
+744 TMEGAGTYDD

-772 VLVDG
+772 VFVDG

-838 TAEFEDGTVATIHA
+838 TAEFEAGIVATIHA

-875 LSVTIDADKTYIAK
+875 FSVT
-889 FTQVIMRTLTLTA
+889 V
-902 GTGGKCRA
+902 
-910 KINGSWSD
+910 
-918 YYSGTKTYSDI
+918 
-929 VDGTTVS
+929 
-936 VEALADSGY
+936 
-945 HFKEWTDSGAPST
+945 
-958 TSRDIVMNDSKSIE
+958 
-972 ARFEVDAPDKFQV
+972 
-985 TYEAIP
+985 
-991 NGSATMEGAGT
+991 
-1002 YNDGDTCTIKVNV
+1002 
-1015 SPGYTLNKVL
+1015 
-1025 VDGVKITLNSNN
+1025 
-1037 QYSFV
+1037 
-1042 VEKNIKVT
+1042 
-1050 IECDLIPEPT
+1050 
-1060 HYTLTVKTEDEGVA
+1060 
-1074 QGGVGINKE
+1074 
-1083 SNLGVETAEFE
+1083 
-1094 DGTVATIHATAAEGY
+1094 
-1109 SFGGWWKDGVKVS
+1109 
-1122 DDVTLSV
+1122 
-1129 TIDADKT
+1129 DADKT

-1145 YLELDKPYLI
+1145 YLELDKTSLT
-1155 FEATGG
+1155 FDATGG

>member
-83 YVHPSRGIRNNTCG
+83 YVHPSRGVRNNTCG

-272 LQYDLVVEK
+272 LQYDLIVDK
-281 DETYTAH
+281 DETYTAY
-288 FELDTPVIE
+288 FELDAPVIE

-361 DLTITV
+361 DLTIII

-373 RYFTFSVVAD
+373 RYFTFSIVAD

-398 QWAERHEVTA
+398 NWAERHEVTA

-413 VTIAGKANGGYEF
+413 VTIAGKADIEYKF
-426 EKWVT
+426 EKWIT
-431 PTGANLPNNENN
+431 PTKAELLNNENN
-443 IIVEEGLHRKVYTA
+443 IIVEEGLHRKTYTA
-457 YFKETYIPP
+457 YFKKETVKPETYQ
-466 ETHIVNITA
+466 VNINVISNGKCKYKV
-475 GSNGKCKYKIG
+475 GSNEYSNESASHSNISVTKGETIEILAVPDEGYLFDYCASTSGDRSESNPYKVAVNSNMDFSYYFKEAPITKYTVDVSSDINGKCKYKIG
-486 SGEYSEAA
+486 SGEYSKLDKFHPRLQVPA
-494 SSHFN
+494 
-499 ISITDGETI
+499 GETVT
-508 EVLGVP
+508 VLAEA
-514 DSGYSFEQWNIG
+514 DSGYKFVRWTYKNGI
-526 GTTSNSNPY
+526 TKDNPY
-535 SKVITE
+535 SMIINENMVFRCIFEQIPIDKVSIA
-541 NVDFSC
+541 VR
-547 TFVEIPPEEVTITV
+547 
-561 GSDGT
+561 SDGT
-566 NETRYRIGDSSW
+566 NETRYKISEQSW
-578 SNWSTSEHT
+578 SNWSTLEHRFELDPNIT
-587 FKTAVGSIYSV
+587 YSI
-598 EARAVGN
+598 EARAKGN
-605 YKFREW
+605 FVFKEW
-611 NTSGAK
+611 NTGGIKTTNNPTEFTTKSNENSVHVAVFEALVIKRQLTVVAGA
-617 VSDNPATFTA
+617 N
-627 KTGTN
+627 
-632 ATHIAMFDQVI
+632 
-643 MRTLTL
+643 
-649 TAGTGGKCRAKING
+649 GKCRVKTDN
-663 SWSDYY
+663 SWGDYY
-669 SGTKTYSD
+669 TGSKIYSD
-677 IVDGTTVSV
+677 IVDGTTISV
-686 EALADSGYHF
+686 EALADKGYHF
-696 KEWTD
+696 KRWKD

-706 TTSRDIVMN
+706 TASRDIVMDN
-715 DSKSIEARF
+715 NKSIEAEF
-724 EVDAPD
+724 ELDAPNQ
-730 KFQVTYEAIPNGSA
+730 FQVTYEAIPNGSA
-744 TMEGAGTYND
+744 TMEGAGTYDD
-754 GDTCTIKVNVS
+754 GDTCIIKVNVS

-784 NNQYSFVV
+784 NNQYNFVV

-819 EGVAQGGVG
+819 EGVVQGGVG

-852 TAAEGYSFGGW
+852 TAAEGYNFGGW
-863 WKDGVKVSDDVT
+863 WKDGVKISDDVT
-875 LSVTIDADKTYIAK
+875 LSVT
-889 FTQVIMRTLTLTA
+889 
-902 GTGGKCRA
+902 
-910 KINGSWSD
+910 
-918 YYSGTKTYSDI
+918 
-929 VDGTTVS
+929 
-936 VEALADSGY
+936 
-945 HFKEWTDSGAPST
+945 
-958 TSRDIVMNDSKSIE
+958 
-972 ARFEVDAPDKFQV
+972 VDA
-985 TYEAIP
+985 
-991 NGSATMEGAGT
+991 N
-1002 YNDGDTCTIKVNV
+1002 
-1015 SPGYTLNKVL
+1015 
-1025 VDGVKITLNSNN
+1025 
-1037 QYSFV
+1037 
-1042 VEKNIKVT
+1042 
-1050 IECDLIPEPT
+1050 
-1060 HYTLTVKTEDEGVA
+1060 
-1074 QGGVGINKE
+1074 
-1083 SNLGVETAEFE
+1083 
-1094 DGTVATIHATAAEGY
+1094 
-1109 SFGGWWKDGVKVS
+1109 
-1122 DDVTLSV
+1122 
-1129 TIDADKT
+1129 KT

-1145 YLELDKPYLI
+1145 YLKLDKTSLT
-1155 FEATGG
+1155 FKATGG

-1172 WTVS
+1172 WTIS

>member
-13 VLPLGTFPKREHN
+13 VLPFGTFPKRENN

-53 GNIIAIDRELI
+53 GNIIAVDRELI

-288 FELDTPVIE
+288 FELDAPVIE

-373 RYFTFSVVAD
+373 RYFTFSIVAD

-398 QWAERHEVTA
+398 NWAERHEVTA

-413 VTIAGKANGGYEF
+413 VTIAGKADIEYEF
-426 EKWVT
+426 EKWIT
-431 PTGANLPNNENN
+431 PTEAELLNNENN
-443 IIVEEGLHRKVYTA
+443 IIVEEGLHRRTYTA
-457 YFKETYIPP
+457 YFKKETVKPETYQ
-466 ETHIVNITA
+466 VNINVISNGKCKYKV
-475 GSNGKCKYKIG
+475 GSNEYSNESASHSNISVTKGETIEILAVPDEGYLFDYCASTSGDRSESNPYKVAVNSNMDFSYYFKEAPITKYTVDVTSDINGKCKYKIG
-486 SGEYSEAA
+486 SGEYSELDK
-494 SSHFN
+494 SHPRFQVPA
-499 ISITDGETI
+499 GETVT
-508 EVLGVP
+508 VLAEA
-514 DSGYSFEQWNIG
+514 DSGYKFVRWSYKG
-526 GTTSNSNPY
+526 GVTEDNPY
-535 SKVITE
+535 SMIINENMVLRCIFEQIPIDKVSIA
-541 NVDFSC
+541 VR
-547 TFVEIPPEEVTITV
+547 
-561 GSDGT
+561 SDGT
-566 NETRYRIGDSSW
+566 NETRYKISEQSW
-578 SNWSTSEHT
+578 SNWSTLEHRFELDPNIT
-587 FKTAVGSIYSV
+587 YSI
-598 EARAVGN
+598 EARAKGN
-605 YKFREW
+605 FVFKEW
-611 NTSGAK
+611 NTGGIKTTNNPTEFTTKSNENSVHVAVFEALVIKRQLTVVAGA
-617 VSDNPATFTA
+617 N
-627 KTGTN
+627 
-632 ATHIAMFDQVI
+632 
-643 MRTLTL
+643 
-649 TAGTGGKCRAKING
+649 GKCRVKTDN
-663 SWSDYY
+663 SWGDYY
-669 SGTKTYSD
+669 TGSKIYSD
-677 IVDGTTVSV
+677 IVDGTTISV
-686 EALADSGYHF
+686 EALADKGYHF
-696 KEWTD
+696 KRWKD

-706 TTSRDIVMN
+706 TASRDIVMDN
-715 DSKSIEARF
+715 NKSIEAEF
-724 EVDAPD
+724 ELDAPNQ
-730 KFQVTYEAIPNGSA
+730 FQVTYEAIPNGSA
-744 TMEGAGTYND
+744 TMEGAGTYDD
-754 GDTCTIKVNVS
+754 GDTCMIKVNVS

-784 NNQYSFVV
+784 NNQYNFVV

-797 VTIECDLIPE
+797 VTIECDFIPE

-875 LSVTIDADKTYIAK
+875 LSVT
-889 FTQVIMRTLTLTA
+889 
-902 GTGGKCRA
+902 
-910 KINGSWSD
+910 
-918 YYSGTKTYSDI
+918 
-929 VDGTTVS
+929 
-936 VEALADSGY
+936 
-945 HFKEWTDSGAPST
+945 
-958 TSRDIVMNDSKSIE
+958 
-972 ARFEVDAPDKFQV
+972 VDA
-985 TYEAIP
+985 
-991 NGSATMEGAGT
+991 N
-1002 YNDGDTCTIKVNV
+1002 
-1015 SPGYTLNKVL
+1015 
-1025 VDGVKITLNSNN
+1025 
-1037 QYSFV
+1037 
-1042 VEKNIKVT
+1042 
-1050 IECDLIPEPT
+1050 
-1060 HYTLTVKTEDEGVA
+1060 
-1074 QGGVGINKE
+1074 
-1083 SNLGVETAEFE
+1083 
-1094 DGTVATIHATAAEGY
+1094 
-1109 SFGGWWKDGVKVS
+1109 
-1122 DDVTLSV
+1122 
-1129 TIDADKT
+1129 KT

-1145 YLELDKPYLI
+1145 YLELDKTSLT
-1155 FEATGG
+1155 FEAAGG

>member
-169 AKPVQGYHFKGWKEF
+169 AKPVQSYHFKGWKEF

-288 FELDTPVIE
+288 FELDAPVIE

-367 NFKEAI
+367 NFKETI
-373 RYFTFSVVAD
+373 RYFTFSIVAD

-443 IIVEEGLHRKVYTA
+443 IIVEEGLHRKTYTA
-457 YFKETYIPP
+457 YFKKETVKPETYQ
-466 ETHIVNITA
+466 VNINVISNGKCKYKV
-475 GSNGKCKYKIG
+475 GSNEYSNESASHSNISVTKGETIEILAVPDEGYLFDYCASTSGDRSESNPYKVAVNSNMDFSYYFKEAPITKYTVDVTSDINGKCKYKIG
-486 SGEYSEAA
+486 SGEYSELDK
-494 SSHFN
+494 SHPRFQVPA
-499 ISITDGETI
+499 GETVT
-508 EVLGVP
+508 VLAEA
-514 DSGYSFEQWNIG
+514 DSGYKFVRWSYKG
-526 GTTSNSNPY
+526 GVTEDNPY
-535 SKVITE
+535 SMIINENMVLRCIFEQIPIDKVSIA
-541 NVDFSC
+541 VR
-547 TFVEIPPEEVTITV
+547 
-561 GSDGT
+561 SDGT
-566 NETRYRIGDSSW
+566 NETRYKISEQSW
-578 SNWSTSEHT
+578 SNWSTLEHRFELDPNIT
-587 FKTAVGSIYSV
+587 YSI
-598 EARAVGN
+598 EARAKGN
-605 YKFREW
+605 FVFKEW
-611 NTSGAK
+611 NTGGIKTTNNPTEFITKSNENSVHVAVFEALVIKRQLTVVAGA
-617 VSDNPATFTA
+617 N
-627 KTGTN
+627 
-632 ATHIAMFDQVI
+632 
-643 MRTLTL
+643 
-649 TAGTGGKCRAKING
+649 GKCRVKTDN
-663 SWSDYY
+663 SWGDYY
-669 SGTKTYSD
+669 TGSKIYSD
-677 IVDGTTVSV
+677 IVDGTTISV
-686 EALADSGYHF
+686 EALADKGYHF
-696 KEWTD
+696 KRWKD

-706 TTSRDIVMN
+706 TASRDIVMDN
-715 DSKSIEARF
+715 NKSIEAEF
-724 EVDAPD
+724 ELDAPNQ
-730 KFQVTYEAIPNGSA
+730 FQVTYEAIPNGSA
-744 TMEGAGTYND
+744 TMEGAGTYDD
-754 GDTCTIKVNVS
+754 GDTCMIKVNVS

-875 LSVTIDADKTYIAK
+875 FSVT
-889 FTQVIMRTLTLTA
+889 V
-902 GTGGKCRA
+902 
-910 KINGSWSD
+910 
-918 YYSGTKTYSDI
+918 
-929 VDGTTVS
+929 
-936 VEALADSGY
+936 
-945 HFKEWTDSGAPST
+945 
-958 TSRDIVMNDSKSIE
+958 
-972 ARFEVDAPDKFQV
+972 
-985 TYEAIP
+985 
-991 NGSATMEGAGT
+991 
-1002 YNDGDTCTIKVNV
+1002 
-1015 SPGYTLNKVL
+1015 
-1025 VDGVKITLNSNN
+1025 
-1037 QYSFV
+1037 
-1042 VEKNIKVT
+1042 
-1050 IECDLIPEPT
+1050 
-1060 HYTLTVKTEDEGVA
+1060 
-1074 QGGVGINKE
+1074 
-1083 SNLGVETAEFE
+1083 
-1094 DGTVATIHATAAEGY
+1094 
-1109 SFGGWWKDGVKVS
+1109 
-1122 DDVTLSV
+1122 
-1129 TIDADKT
+1129 DADKT

-1145 YLELDKPYLI
+1145 YLELDKTSLT
-1155 FEATGG
+1155 FDATGG

>member
-83 YVHPSRGIRNNTCG
+83 YVHPSRGVRNNTCG

-288 FELDTPVIE
+288 FELDT
-297 EYNVTIITNPADKG
+297 
-311 SVSGGGTYK
+311 
-320 SGQTAIIVPSPVEGW
+320 
-335 AVDTVTASGGNLV
+335 
-348 DNGNG
+348 
-353 TYSIVVTR
+353 
-361 DLTITV
+361 
-367 NFKEAI
+367 
-373 RYFTFSVVAD
+373 
-383 ANGLVRYKDINDAWS
+383 
-398 QWAERHEVTA
+398 
-408 PEKTI
+408 
-413 VTIAGKANGGYEF
+413 
-426 EKWVT
+426 
-431 PTGANLPNNENN
+431 
-443 IIVEEGLHRKVYTA
+443 
-457 YFKETYIPP
+457 
-466 ETHIVNITA
+466 HIVNITA

-499 ISITDGETI
+499 ISVTDGETI

-566 NETRYRIGDSSW
+566 NETRYRIGDGSW

-632 ATHIAMFDQVI
+632 ATHIATFDQAI

-765 PGYTLNK
+765 PGYTLNE

-797 VTIECDLIPE
+797 VTIKCYYVAVSI
-807 PTHYTLTVKTED
+807 YNTLTVKTED

-875 LSVTIDADKTYIAK
+875 LSVT
-889 FTQVIMRTLTLTA
+889 V
-902 GTGGKCRA
+902 
-910 KINGSWSD
+910 
-918 YYSGTKTYSDI
+918 
-929 VDGTTVS
+929 
-936 VEALADSGY
+936 
-945 HFKEWTDSGAPST
+945 
-958 TSRDIVMNDSKSIE
+958 
-972 ARFEVDAPDKFQV
+972 
-985 TYEAIP
+985 
-991 NGSATMEGAGT
+991 
-1002 YNDGDTCTIKVNV
+1002 
-1015 SPGYTLNKVL
+1015 
-1025 VDGVKITLNSNN
+1025 
-1037 QYSFV
+1037 
-1042 VEKNIKVT
+1042 
-1050 IECDLIPEPT
+1050 
-1060 HYTLTVKTEDEGVA
+1060 
-1074 QGGVGINKE
+1074 
-1083 SNLGVETAEFE
+1083 
-1094 DGTVATIHATAAEGY
+1094 
-1109 SFGGWWKDGVKVS
+1109 
-1122 DDVTLSV
+1122 
-1129 TIDADKT
+1129 DADKT

-1145 YLELDKPYLI
+1145 YLELDKTSLT
-1155 FEATGG
+1155 FTALGG
-1161 TQTVNVTSNVE
+1161 TKTVNITSNVR

>member
-288 FELDTPVIE
+288 FELDAPVIE

-348 DNGNG
+348 DNVNG

-373 RYFTFSVVAD
+373 RYFTFSIVAD

-398 QWAERHEVTA
+398 NWAERHEVTA

-413 VTIAGKANGGYEF
+413 VTIAGKADIKYEF
-426 EKWVT
+426 EKWIT
-431 PTGANLPNNENN
+431 PTEAELLNNENN
-443 IIVEEGLHRKVYTA
+443 IIVEEGLHRRTYTA
-457 YFKETYIPP
+457 YFKKETVKPETYQ
-466 ETHIVNITA
+466 VNINVISNGKCKYKVGSNEYSNESASHSNISITKGETIEILAIPDEGYLFDYCASTSGDRSESNPYKVAVNSNMDFSYYFKEAPITKYTVDVTA
-475 GSNGKCKYKIG
+475 DINGKCKYKIG
-486 SGEYSEAA
+486 SGEYSELDKFHPRFQVPA
-494 SSHFN
+494 
-499 ISITDGETI
+499 GETVT
-508 EVLGVP
+508 VLAEA
-514 DSGYSFEQWNIG
+514 DSGYKFVRWSYKG
-526 GTTSNSNPY
+526 GVTEDNPY
-535 SKVITE
+535 SMIINENMVLRCIFEKIPIDKVSIA
-541 NVDFSC
+541 VR
-547 TFVEIPPEEVTITV
+547 
-561 GSDGT
+561 SDGT
-566 NETRYRIGDSSW
+566 NETRYKISEQSW
-578 SNWSTSEHT
+578 SNWSTLEHRFELDPNIT
-587 FKTAVGSIYSV
+587 YSI
-598 EARAVGN
+598 EARAKGN
-605 YKFREW
+605 FVFKEW
-611 NTSGAK
+611 NTGGIKTTNNPTEFTTKSNENSVHVAVFEALVIKRQLTVVAGA
-617 VSDNPATFTA
+617 N
-627 KTGTN
+627 
-632 ATHIAMFDQVI
+632 
-643 MRTLTL
+643 
-649 TAGTGGKCRAKING
+649 GKCRVKTDN
-663 SWSDYY
+663 SWGDYY
-669 SGTKTYSD
+669 TGSKIYSD
-677 IVDGTTVSV
+677 IVDGTTISV
-686 EALADSGYHF
+686 EALADKGYHF
-696 KEWTD
+696 KRWKD

-706 TTSRDIVMN
+706 TASRDIVMDN
-715 DSKSIEARF
+715 NKSIEAEF
-724 EVDAPD
+724 ELDAPNQ
-730 KFQVTYEAIPNGSA
+730 FQVTYEAIPNGSA
-744 TMEGAGTYND
+744 TMEGAGTYDD
-754 GDTCTIKVNVS
+754 GDTCMIKVNVS
-765 PGYTLNK
+765 SGYTLNK

-807 PTHYTLTVKTED
+807 PTQYTLTVKTED

-875 LSVTIDADKTYIAK
+875 LSVT
-889 FTQVIMRTLTLTA
+889 
-902 GTGGKCRA
+902 
-910 KINGSWSD
+910 
-918 YYSGTKTYSDI
+918 
-929 VDGTTVS
+929 
-936 VEALADSGY
+936 
-945 HFKEWTDSGAPST
+945 
-958 TSRDIVMNDSKSIE
+958 
-972 ARFEVDAPDKFQV
+972 VDA
-985 TYEAIP
+985 
-991 NGSATMEGAGT
+991 N
-1002 YNDGDTCTIKVNV
+1002 
-1015 SPGYTLNKVL
+1015 
-1025 VDGVKITLNSNN
+1025 
-1037 QYSFV
+1037 
-1042 VEKNIKVT
+1042 
-1050 IECDLIPEPT
+1050 
-1060 HYTLTVKTEDEGVA
+1060 
-1074 QGGVGINKE
+1074 
-1083 SNLGVETAEFE
+1083 
-1094 DGTVATIHATAAEGY
+1094 
-1109 SFGGWWKDGVKVS
+1109 
-1122 DDVTLSV
+1122 
-1129 TIDADKT
+1129 KT

-1145 YLELDKPYLI
+1145 YLELDKTSLT
-1155 FEATGG
+1155 FDATGG
-1161 TQTVNVTSNVE
+1161 TQTVTVTSNVE

>member
-53 GNIIAIDRELI
+53 GNIIAIDKELI

-126 RVTLVP
+126 RVTLVS

-288 FELDTPVIE
+288 FELDAPVIE

-348 DNGNG
+348 DTGNG

-373 RYFTFSVVAD
+373 RYFTFSIVAD

-398 QWAERHEVTA
+398 NWAERHEVTA

-443 IIVEEGLHRKVYTA
+443 IIVEEGLHRRTYTA
-457 YFKETYIPP
+457 YFKKETVKPETYQ
-466 ETHIVNITA
+466 VNINVISNGKCKYKV
-475 GSNGKCKYKIG
+475 GSNEYSNESASHSNISVTKGETIEILAVPDEGYLFDYCASTSGDRSESNPYKVAVNSNMDFSYYFKEAPITKYTVDVTSDINGKCKYKIG
-486 SGEYSEAA
+486 SGEYSELDK
-494 SSHFN
+494 SHPRFQVPA
-499 ISITDGETI
+499 GETVT
-508 EVLGVP
+508 VLAEA
-514 DSGYSFEQWNIG
+514 DSGYKFVRWSYKG
-526 GTTSNSNPY
+526 GVTEDNPY
-535 SKVITE
+535 SMIINENMVLRCIFEQIPIDKVSIA
-541 NVDFSC
+541 VR
-547 TFVEIPPEEVTITV
+547 
-561 GSDGT
+561 SDGT
-566 NETRYRIGDSSW
+566 NETRYKISEQSW
-578 SNWSTSEHT
+578 SNWSTLEHRFELDPNIT
-587 FKTAVGSIYSV
+587 YSI
-598 EARAVGN
+598 EARAKGN
-605 YKFREW
+605 FVFKEW
-611 NTSGAK
+611 NTGDIKTTNNPTEFTTKSNENSVHVAVFEALVIKRQLTVVAGA
-617 VSDNPATFTA
+617 N
-627 KTGTN
+627 
-632 ATHIAMFDQVI
+632 
-643 MRTLTL
+643 
-649 TAGTGGKCRAKING
+649 GKCRVKTDN
-663 SWSDYY
+663 SWGDYY
-669 SGTKTYSD
+669 TGSKIYSD
-677 IVDGTTVSV
+677 IVDGTTISV
-686 EALADSGYHF
+686 EALADKGYHF
-696 KEWTD
+696 KRWKD

-706 TTSRDIVMN
+706 TASRDIVMDN
-715 DSKSIEARF
+715 NKSIEAEF
-724 EVDAPD
+724 ELDAPNQ
-730 KFQVTYEAIPNGSA
+730 FQVTYEAIPNGSA
-744 TMEGAGTYND
+744 TMEGAGTYDD
-754 GDTCTIKVNVS
+754 GDTCMIKVNVS

-807 PTHYTLTVKTED
+807 PTQYTLTVKTED

-863 WKDGVKVSDDVT
+863 WKDGVKVSDNVT
-875 LSVTIDADKTYIAK
+875 FSVT
-889 FTQVIMRTLTLTA
+889 V
-902 GTGGKCRA
+902 
-910 KINGSWSD
+910 
-918 YYSGTKTYSDI
+918 
-929 VDGTTVS
+929 
-936 VEALADSGY
+936 
-945 HFKEWTDSGAPST
+945 
-958 TSRDIVMNDSKSIE
+958 
-972 ARFEVDAPDKFQV
+972 
-985 TYEAIP
+985 
-991 NGSATMEGAGT
+991 
-1002 YNDGDTCTIKVNV
+1002 
-1015 SPGYTLNKVL
+1015 
-1025 VDGVKITLNSNN
+1025 
-1037 QYSFV
+1037 
-1042 VEKNIKVT
+1042 
-1050 IECDLIPEPT
+1050 
-1060 HYTLTVKTEDEGVA
+1060 
-1074 QGGVGINKE
+1074 
-1083 SNLGVETAEFE
+1083 
-1094 DGTVATIHATAAEGY
+1094 
-1109 SFGGWWKDGVKVS
+1109 
-1122 DDVTLSV
+1122 
-1129 TIDADKT
+1129 DADKT

-1145 YLELDKPYLI
+1145 YLELDKTSLT
-1155 FEATGG
+1155 FDATGG

>member
-83 YVHPSRGIRNNTCG
+83 YVHPSRGVRNNTCG

-223 VNADPANAGYVV
+223 VNADPVNAGYVV

-244 RHSITAAAIQGYHFT
+244 RYSITAAAIQGYHFT

-272 LQYDLVVEK
+272 LQYDFVVEK

-288 FELDTPVIE
+288 FELD
-297 EYNVTIITNPADKG
+297 
-311 SVSGGGTYK
+311 
-320 SGQTAIIVPSPVEGW
+320 
-335 AVDTVTASGGNLV
+335 
-348 DNGNG
+348 
-353 TYSIVVTR
+353 
-361 DLTITV
+361 
-367 NFKEAI
+367 
-373 RYFTFSVVAD
+373 
-383 ANGLVRYKDINDAWS
+383 
-398 QWAERHEVTA
+398 
-408 PEKTI
+408 
-413 VTIAGKANGGYEF
+413 
-426 EKWVT
+426 
-431 PTGANLPNNENN
+431 
-443 IIVEEGLHRKVYTA
+443 
-457 YFKETYIPP
+457 
-466 ETHIVNITA
+466 THIVNITA

-499 ISITDGETI
+499 ISVTDGETI
-508 EVLGVP
+508 KVLGVP

-541 NVDFSC
+541 NIDFSC

-566 NETRYRIGDSSW
+566 NETRYRIGDGSW
-578 SNWSTSEHT
+578 SSWSTSEHT
-587 FKTAVGSIYSV
+587 FKTTVGSIYLV

-617 VSDNPATFTA
+617 VSDNPAIFTA

-632 ATHIAMFDQVI
+632 ATHIAMFDQAI

-724 EVDAPD
+724 EVGAPG

-777 VKITLNS
+777 VEITLNS

-797 VTIECDLIPE
+797 VTIKC
-807 PTHYTLTVKTED
+807 YFVAVSVYNTLTVKTED

-828 INKESNLGVE
+828 INKESNLGIE
-838 TAEFEDGTVATIHA
+838 TAEFEYGTVATIHA

-875 LSVTIDADKTYIAK
+875 LSVT
-889 FTQVIMRTLTLTA
+889 V
-902 GTGGKCRA
+902 
-910 KINGSWSD
+910 
-918 YYSGTKTYSDI
+918 
-929 VDGTTVS
+929 
-936 VEALADSGY
+936 
-945 HFKEWTDSGAPST
+945 
-958 TSRDIVMNDSKSIE
+958 
-972 ARFEVDAPDKFQV
+972 
-985 TYEAIP
+985 
-991 NGSATMEGAGT
+991 
-1002 YNDGDTCTIKVNV
+1002 
-1015 SPGYTLNKVL
+1015 
-1025 VDGVKITLNSNN
+1025 
-1037 QYSFV
+1037 
-1042 VEKNIKVT
+1042 
-1050 IECDLIPEPT
+1050 
-1060 HYTLTVKTEDEGVA
+1060 
-1074 QGGVGINKE
+1074 
-1083 SNLGVETAEFE
+1083 
-1094 DGTVATIHATAAEGY
+1094 
-1109 SFGGWWKDGVKVS
+1109 
-1122 DDVTLSV
+1122 
-1129 TIDADKT
+1129 DADKT

-1145 YLELDKPYLI
+1145 YLELDKTSLT
-1155 FEATGG
+1155 FEAAGG
-1161 TQTVNVTSNVE
+1161 TKTVNVTSNID
-1172 WTVS
+1172 WAVS

>member
-288 FELDTPVIE
+288 FELDAPVIE

-335 AVDTVTASGGNLV
+335 AIDTVTVSGGNLV

-373 RYFTFSVVAD
+373 RYFTFSIVAN

-398 QWAERHEVTA
+398 NWAERHEVTA

-413 VTIAGKANGGYEF
+413 VTIAGKADIEYEF
-426 EKWVT
+426 EKWIT
-431 PTGANLPNNENN
+431 PTEAELLNNENN
-443 IIVEEGLHRKVYTA
+443 IIVEEGLHRRTYTA
-457 YFKETYIPP
+457 YFKKETVKPETYQ
-466 ETHIVNITA
+466 VNINVISNGKCKYKV
-475 GSNGKCKYKIG
+475 GSNEYSNESASHSNISVTKGETIEILAVPDEGYLFDYCASTSGDRSESNPYKVAVNSNMDFSYYFKEAPITKYTVDVTSDINGKCKYKIG
-486 SGEYSEAA
+486 SGEYSELDK
-494 SSHFN
+494 SHPRFQVPA
-499 ISITDGETI
+499 GETVT
-508 EVLGVP
+508 VLAEA
-514 DSGYSFEQWNIG
+514 DSGYKFVRWSYKG
-526 GTTSNSNPY
+526 GVTEDNPY
-535 SKVITE
+535 SMIINENMVLRCIFEQIPIDKVSIA
-541 NVDFSC
+541 VR
-547 TFVEIPPEEVTITV
+547 
-561 GSDGT
+561 SDGT
-566 NETRYRIGDSSW
+566 NETRYKISEQSW
-578 SNWSTSEHT
+578 SNWSTLEHRFELDPNIT
-587 FKTAVGSIYSV
+587 YSI
-598 EARAVGN
+598 EARAKGN
-605 YKFREW
+605 FVFKEW
-611 NTSGAK
+611 NTGGIKTTNNPTEFTTKSNENSVHVAVFEALVIKRQLTVVAGA
-617 VSDNPATFTA
+617 N
-627 KTGTN
+627 
-632 ATHIAMFDQVI
+632 
-643 MRTLTL
+643 
-649 TAGTGGKCRAKING
+649 GKCRVKTDN
-663 SWSDYY
+663 SWGDYY
-669 SGTKTYSD
+669 TGSKIYSD
-677 IVDGTTVSV
+677 IVDGTTISV
-686 EALADSGYHF
+686 EALADKGYHF
-696 KEWTD
+696 KKWKD

-706 TTSRDIVMN
+706 TASRDIVMDN
-715 DSKSIEARF
+715 NKSIEAEF
-724 EVDAPD
+724 ELNAPNQ
-730 KFQVTYEAIPNGSA
+730 FQVTYEAIPNGSA
-744 TMEGAGTYND
+744 TMEGAGTYDD
-754 GDTCTIKVNVS
+754 GDTCMIKVNVS

-838 TAEFEDGTVATIHA
+838 TAEFEAGIVATIHA

-875 LSVTIDADKTYIAK
+875 FSVT
-889 FTQVIMRTLTLTA
+889 V
-902 GTGGKCRA
+902 
-910 KINGSWSD
+910 
-918 YYSGTKTYSDI
+918 
-929 VDGTTVS
+929 
-936 VEALADSGY
+936 
-945 HFKEWTDSGAPST
+945 
-958 TSRDIVMNDSKSIE
+958 
-972 ARFEVDAPDKFQV
+972 
-985 TYEAIP
+985 
-991 NGSATMEGAGT
+991 
-1002 YNDGDTCTIKVNV
+1002 
-1015 SPGYTLNKVL
+1015 
-1025 VDGVKITLNSNN
+1025 
-1037 QYSFV
+1037 
-1042 VEKNIKVT
+1042 
-1050 IECDLIPEPT
+1050 
-1060 HYTLTVKTEDEGVA
+1060 
-1074 QGGVGINKE
+1074 
-1083 SNLGVETAEFE
+1083 
-1094 DGTVATIHATAAEGY
+1094 
-1109 SFGGWWKDGVKVS
+1109 
-1122 DDVTLSV
+1122 
-1129 TIDADKT
+1129 DADKT

-1145 YLELDKPYLI
+1145 YLELDKTSLT
-1155 FEATGG
+1155 FDATGG

>member
-244 RHSITAAAIQGYHFT
+244 RHSITAAAIQGYHFI

-288 FELDTPVIE
+288 FELDAPVIE

-373 RYFTFSVVAD
+373 RYFTFSIVAD

-443 IIVEEGLHRKVYTA
+443 IIVEEGLHRRTYTA
-457 YFKETYIPP
+457 YFKKETVKPETYQ
-466 ETHIVNITA
+466 VNINVISNGKCKYKV
-475 GSNGKCKYKIG
+475 GSNEYSNESASHSNISVTKGETIEILAVPDEGYLFDYCTSTSGDRSESNPYKVAVNSNMDFSYYFKEAPITKYTVDVTSDINGKCKYKIG
-486 SGEYSEAA
+486 SGEYSELDK
-494 SSHFN
+494 SHPRFQVPA
-499 ISITDGETI
+499 GETVT
-508 EVLGVP
+508 VLAEA
-514 DSGYSFEQWNIG
+514 DSGYKFVRWSYKG
-526 GTTSNSNPY
+526 GVTEDNPY
-535 SKVITE
+535 SMIINENMVFRCIFEQILIGKVSIS
-541 NVDFSC
+541 VR
-547 TFVEIPPEEVTITV
+547 
-561 GSDGT
+561 SDGT
-566 NETRYRIGDSSW
+566 NETRYKISDQSW
-578 SNWSTSEHT
+578 GNWST
-587 FKTAVGSIYSV
+587 FKHRFELDPNITYSI
-598 EARAVGN
+598 EARAKGN
-605 YKFREW
+605 FVFKEW
-611 NTSGAK
+611 DTGGIKTTNNPTEFTTKSNENSVHVAVFEALVIKRQLTVVAGA
-617 VSDNPATFTA
+617 N
-627 KTGTN
+627 
-632 ATHIAMFDQVI
+632 
-643 MRTLTL
+643 
-649 TAGTGGKCRAKING
+649 GKCRVKTDN
-663 SWSDYY
+663 SWGDYY
-669 SGTKTYSD
+669 TGSKIYSD
-677 IVDGTTVSV
+677 IVDGTTISV
-686 EALADSGYHF
+686 EALADKGYHF
-696 KEWTD
+696 KRWKD

-706 TTSRDIVMN
+706 TASRDIVMDN
-715 DSKSIEARF
+715 NKSIEAEF
-724 EVDAPD
+724 ELDAPNQ
-730 KFQVTYEAIPNGSA
+730 FQVTYEAIPNGSA
-744 TMEGAGTYND
+744 TMEGAGTYDD
-754 GDTCTIKVNVS
+754 GDTCKIKVNVS

-852 TAAEGYSFGGW
+852 TAAKGYSFGGW
-863 WKDGVKVSDDVT
+863 WKDEVKVSDDVT
-875 LSVTIDADKTYIAK
+875 LSVT
-889 FTQVIMRTLTLTA
+889 
-902 GTGGKCRA
+902 
-910 KINGSWSD
+910 
-918 YYSGTKTYSDI
+918 
-929 VDGTTVS
+929 
-936 VEALADSGY
+936 
-945 HFKEWTDSGAPST
+945 
-958 TSRDIVMNDSKSIE
+958 
-972 ARFEVDAPDKFQV
+972 VDA
-985 TYEAIP
+985 
-991 NGSATMEGAGT
+991 N
-1002 YNDGDTCTIKVNV
+1002 
-1015 SPGYTLNKVL
+1015 
-1025 VDGVKITLNSNN
+1025 
-1037 QYSFV
+1037 
-1042 VEKNIKVT
+1042 
-1050 IECDLIPEPT
+1050 
-1060 HYTLTVKTEDEGVA
+1060 
-1074 QGGVGINKE
+1074 
-1083 SNLGVETAEFE
+1083 
-1094 DGTVATIHATAAEGY
+1094 
-1109 SFGGWWKDGVKVS
+1109 
-1122 DDVTLSV
+1122 
-1129 TIDADKT
+1129 KT

-1145 YLELDKPYLI
+1145 YLELDKTSLT
-1155 FEATGG
+1155 FDATGG

>member
-288 FELDTPVIE
+288 FELDAPVIE

-373 RYFTFSVVAD
+373 RYFTFSIVAD

-398 QWAERHEVTA
+398 NWAKRHEVTA

-413 VTIAGKANGGYEF
+413 VTIAGKADIEYEF
-426 EKWVT
+426 EKWIT
-431 PTGANLPNNENN
+431 PTEAELLNNENN
-443 IIVEEGLHRKVYTA
+443 IIVEKGLHRRTYTA
-457 YFKETYIPP
+457 YFKKETVKPETYQ
-466 ETHIVNITA
+466 VNINVISNGKCKYKVGFNEYSNESASHSNISVTKGETIEILA
-475 GSNGKCKYKIG
+475 VPDEGYLFDYCASTSGDRSESNPYKVAVNSNMDFSYYFKEAPITKYTVDVTSDINGKCKYKIG
-486 SGEYSEAA
+486 SGEYSELDK
-494 SSHFN
+494 SHPRFQVPA
-499 ISITDGETI
+499 GETVT
-508 EVLGVP
+508 VLAEA
-514 DSGYSFEQWNIG
+514 DSGYKFVRWSYKG
-526 GTTSNSNPY
+526 GVTEDNPY
-535 SKVITE
+535 SMIINENMVLRCIFEQIPIDKVSIA
-541 NVDFSC
+541 VR
-547 TFVEIPPEEVTITV
+547 
-561 GSDGT
+561 SDGT
-566 NETRYRIGDSSW
+566 NETRYKISEQSW
-578 SNWSTSEHT
+578 SNWSTLEHRFELDSNIT
-587 FKTAVGSIYSV
+587 YSI
-598 EARAVGN
+598 EARAKGN
-605 YKFREW
+605 FVFKEW
-611 NTSGAK
+611 NTGGIKTTNNPTEFTTKSNENSVHVAVFEALVIKRQLTVVAGA
-617 VSDNPATFTA
+617 N
-627 KTGTN
+627 
-632 ATHIAMFDQVI
+632 
-643 MRTLTL
+643 
-649 TAGTGGKCRAKING
+649 GKCRVKTDN
-663 SWSDYY
+663 SWGDYY
-669 SGTKTYSD
+669 TGSKIYSD
-677 IVDGTTVSV
+677 IVDGTTISV
-686 EALADSGYHF
+686 EALADKGYHF
-696 KEWTD
+696 KRWKD

-706 TTSRDIVMN
+706 TASRDIVMDN
-715 DSKSIEARF
+715 NKSIEAEF
-724 EVDAPD
+724 ELDAPNQ
-730 KFQVTYEAIPNGSA
+730 FQVTYEAIPNGSA
-744 TMEGAGTYND
+744 TIEGAGTYDD
-754 GDTCTIKVNVS
+754 GDTCMIKVNVS

-784 NNQYSFVV
+784 NNQYNFVV

-797 VTIECDLIPE
+797 VTIECDFIPE

-863 WKDGVKVSDDVT
+863 WKNGVKVSDDVT
-875 LSVTIDADKTYIAK
+875 LSVT
-889 FTQVIMRTLTLTA
+889 
-902 GTGGKCRA
+902 
-910 KINGSWSD
+910 
-918 YYSGTKTYSDI
+918 
-929 VDGTTVS
+929 
-936 VEALADSGY
+936 
-945 HFKEWTDSGAPST
+945 
-958 TSRDIVMNDSKSIE
+958 
-972 ARFEVDAPDKFQV
+972 VDA
-985 TYEAIP
+985 
-991 NGSATMEGAGT
+991 N
-1002 YNDGDTCTIKVNV
+1002 
-1015 SPGYTLNKVL
+1015 
-1025 VDGVKITLNSNN
+1025 
-1037 QYSFV
+1037 
-1042 VEKNIKVT
+1042 
-1050 IECDLIPEPT
+1050 
-1060 HYTLTVKTEDEGVA
+1060 
-1074 QGGVGINKE
+1074 
-1083 SNLGVETAEFE
+1083 
-1094 DGTVATIHATAAEGY
+1094 
-1109 SFGGWWKDGVKVS
+1109 
-1122 DDVTLSV
+1122 
-1129 TIDADKT
+1129 KT

-1145 YLELDKPYLI
+1145 YLELDKTSLT
-1155 FEATGG
+1155 FEAAGG

>member
-70 TDDTLVCIGLKAN
+70 ADDTLVCIGLKSN
-83 YVHPSRGIRNNTCG
+83 YVHPSRGVRNNTCG

-223 VNADPANAGYVV
+223 VNADPVNAGYVV

-244 RHSITAAAIQGYHFT
+244 RYSITAAAIQGYHFT

-272 LQYDLVVEK
+272 LQYDFVVEK

-288 FELDTPVIE
+288 FELD
-297 EYNVTIITNPADKG
+297 
-311 SVSGGGTYK
+311 
-320 SGQTAIIVPSPVEGW
+320 
-335 AVDTVTASGGNLV
+335 
-348 DNGNG
+348 
-353 TYSIVVTR
+353 
-361 DLTITV
+361 
-367 NFKEAI
+367 
-373 RYFTFSVVAD
+373 
-383 ANGLVRYKDINDAWS
+383 
-398 QWAERHEVTA
+398 
-408 PEKTI
+408 
-413 VTIAGKANGGYEF
+413 
-426 EKWVT
+426 
-431 PTGANLPNNENN
+431 
-443 IIVEEGLHRKVYTA
+443 
-457 YFKETYIPP
+457 
-466 ETHIVNITA
+466 THIVNITA

-499 ISITDGETI
+499 ISVTDGETI
-508 EVLGVP
+508 KVLGVP

-541 NVDFSC
+541 NIDFSC

-566 NETRYRIGDSSW
+566 NETRYRIGDGSW
-578 SNWSTSEHT
+578 SSWSTSEHT
-587 FKTAVGSIYSV
+587 FKTTVGSIYLV

-617 VSDNPATFTA
+617 VSDNPAIFTA

-632 ATHIAMFDQVI
+632 ATHIAMFDQAI

-724 EVDAPD
+724 EVGAPG

-777 VKITLNS
+777 VEITLNS

-797 VTIECDLIPE
+797 VTIKC
-807 PTHYTLTVKTED
+807 YFVAVSVYNTLTVKTED

-838 TAEFEDGTVATIHA
+838 TAEFEYGTVATIHA

-875 LSVTIDADKTYIAK
+875 LSVT
-889 FTQVIMRTLTLTA
+889 V
-902 GTGGKCRA
+902 
-910 KINGSWSD
+910 
-918 YYSGTKTYSDI
+918 
-929 VDGTTVS
+929 
-936 VEALADSGY
+936 
-945 HFKEWTDSGAPST
+945 
-958 TSRDIVMNDSKSIE
+958 
-972 ARFEVDAPDKFQV
+972 
-985 TYEAIP
+985 
-991 NGSATMEGAGT
+991 
-1002 YNDGDTCTIKVNV
+1002 
-1015 SPGYTLNKVL
+1015 
-1025 VDGVKITLNSNN
+1025 
-1037 QYSFV
+1037 
-1042 VEKNIKVT
+1042 
-1050 IECDLIPEPT
+1050 
-1060 HYTLTVKTEDEGVA
+1060 
-1074 QGGVGINKE
+1074 
-1083 SNLGVETAEFE
+1083 
-1094 DGTVATIHATAAEGY
+1094 
-1109 SFGGWWKDGVKVS
+1109 
-1122 DDVTLSV
+1122 
-1129 TIDADKT
+1129 DADKT

-1145 YLELDKPYLI
+1145 YLELDKTSLT
-1155 FEATGG
+1155 FEAAGG
-1161 TQTVNVTSNVE
+1161 TKTVIVTSNVD
-1172 WTVS
+1172 WAVS

>member
-83 YVHPSRGIRNNTCG
+83 YVHPSRGVRNNTCG

-288 FELDTPVIE
+288 FELDT
-297 EYNVTIITNPADKG
+297 
-311 SVSGGGTYK
+311 
-320 SGQTAIIVPSPVEGW
+320 
-335 AVDTVTASGGNLV
+335 
-348 DNGNG
+348 
-353 TYSIVVTR
+353 
-361 DLTITV
+361 
-367 NFKEAI
+367 
-373 RYFTFSVVAD
+373 
-383 ANGLVRYKDINDAWS
+383 
-398 QWAERHEVTA
+398 
-408 PEKTI
+408 
-413 VTIAGKANGGYEF
+413 
-426 EKWVT
+426 
-431 PTGANLPNNENN
+431 
-443 IIVEEGLHRKVYTA
+443 
-457 YFKETYIPP
+457 
-466 ETHIVNITA
+466 HIVNITA

-494 SSHFN
+494 SSHSN
-499 ISITDGETI
+499 ISVTDGETI

-547 TFVEIPPEEVTITV
+547 TFVEILPEEVTITV

-632 ATHIAMFDQVI
+632 ATHIATFDQVI

-677 IVDGTTVSV
+677 IIDGTTVSV

-765 PGYTLNK
+765 PGYTLNE

-797 VTIECDLIPE
+797 VTIECDLLSE
-807 PTHYTLTVKTED
+807 LAHYTLTVKTED

-838 TAEFEDGTVATIHA
+838 TAEFEYGTVATIHA

-875 LSVTIDADKTYIAK
+875 LSVT
-889 FTQVIMRTLTLTA
+889 
-902 GTGGKCRA
+902 
-910 KINGSWSD
+910 
-918 YYSGTKTYSDI
+918 
-929 VDGTTVS
+929 VDT
-936 VEALADSGY
+936 
-945 HFKEWTDSGAPST
+945 
-958 TSRDIVMNDSKSIE
+958 
-972 ARFEVDAPDKFQV
+972 
-985 TYEAIP
+985 
-991 NGSATMEGAGT
+991 
-1002 YNDGDTCTIKVNV
+1002 
-1015 SPGYTLNKVL
+1015 
-1025 VDGVKITLNSNN
+1025 
-1037 QYSFV
+1037 
-1042 VEKNIKVT
+1042 
-1050 IECDLIPEPT
+1050 
-1060 HYTLTVKTEDEGVA
+1060 
-1074 QGGVGINKE
+1074 
-1083 SNLGVETAEFE
+1083 
-1094 DGTVATIHATAAEGY
+1094 
-1109 SFGGWWKDGVKVS
+1109 
-1122 DDVTLSV
+1122 
-1129 TIDADKT
+1129 DKT

-1145 YLELDKPYLI
+1145 YLELDKTSLTVG
-1155 FEATGG
+1155 ATGG
-1161 TQTVNVTSNVE
+1161 TRTVNVTSNVE

>member
-244 RHSITAAAIQGYHFT
+244 RHSITAAAIQGYHFI

-288 FELDTPVIE
+288 FELDAPVIE

-335 AVDTVTASGGNLV
+335 AIDTVTASGGNLV

-373 RYFTFSVVAD
+373 RYFTFSIVAD
-383 ANGLVRYKDINDAWS
+383 ANGLVRYKDINATWS
-398 QWAERHEVTA
+398 NWAERHEVTA

-413 VTIAGKANGGYEF
+413 VTIAGKADIEYEF
-426 EKWVT
+426 EKWIT
-431 PTGANLPNNENN
+431 PTKAELLNNENN
-443 IIVEEGLHRKVYTA
+443 IIVEEGLHRRTYTA
-457 YFKETYIPP
+457 YFKKETVKPETYQ
-466 ETHIVNITA
+466 VNINVISNGKCKYKV
-475 GSNGKCKYKIG
+475 GSNEYSNESASHSNISVTKGETIEILAVPDKGYLFDYCVSTSGDRSESNPYKVAVNSNMDFSYYFKEAPITKYTVDVTSDINGKCKYKIG
-486 SGEYSEAA
+486 SGEYSELDK
-494 SSHFN
+494 SHPRFQVPA
-499 ISITDGETI
+499 GETVT
-508 EVLGVP
+508 VLAEA
-514 DSGYSFEQWNIG
+514 DSGYKFVRWSYKG
-526 GTTSNSNPY
+526 GVTKDNPY
-535 SKVITE
+535 SMIINENMVFRCIFEQIPIDKVSIA
-541 NVDFSC
+541 VR
-547 TFVEIPPEEVTITV
+547 
-561 GSDGT
+561 SDGT
-566 NETRYRIGDSSW
+566 NETRYKISEQSW
-578 SNWSTSEHT
+578 SNWSTLEHRFELDPNIT
-587 FKTAVGSIYSV
+587 YSI
-598 EARAVGN
+598 EARAKGN
-605 YKFREW
+605 FVFKEW
-611 NTSGAK
+611 NTGGIKTTNNPTEFTTKSNENSVHVAVFEALVIKRQLTVVAGA
-617 VSDNPATFTA
+617 N
-627 KTGTN
+627 
-632 ATHIAMFDQVI
+632 
-643 MRTLTL
+643 
-649 TAGTGGKCRAKING
+649 GKCRVKTDN
-663 SWSDYY
+663 SWGDYY
-669 SGTKTYSD
+669 TGSKIYSD
-677 IVDGTTVSV
+677 IVDGTTISV
-686 EALADSGYHF
+686 EALADKGYHF
-696 KEWTD
+696 KRWKD

-706 TTSRDIVMN
+706 TASRDIVMDN
-715 DSKSIEARF
+715 NKSIEAEF
-724 EVDAPD
+724 ELDAPN

-754 GDTCTIKVNVS
+754 GDTCMIKVNVS

-777 VKITLNS
+777 VKITLNG

-807 PTHYTLTVKTED
+807 PTQYTLTVKTED

-875 LSVTIDADKTYIAK
+875 LSVT
-889 FTQVIMRTLTLTA
+889 
-902 GTGGKCRA
+902 
-910 KINGSWSD
+910 
-918 YYSGTKTYSDI
+918 
-929 VDGTTVS
+929 
-936 VEALADSGY
+936 
-945 HFKEWTDSGAPST
+945 
-958 TSRDIVMNDSKSIE
+958 
-972 ARFEVDAPDKFQV
+972 VDA
-985 TYEAIP
+985 
-991 NGSATMEGAGT
+991 N
-1002 YNDGDTCTIKVNV
+1002 
-1015 SPGYTLNKVL
+1015 
-1025 VDGVKITLNSNN
+1025 
-1037 QYSFV
+1037 
-1042 VEKNIKVT
+1042 
-1050 IECDLIPEPT
+1050 
-1060 HYTLTVKTEDEGVA
+1060 
-1074 QGGVGINKE
+1074 
-1083 SNLGVETAEFE
+1083 
-1094 DGTVATIHATAAEGY
+1094 
-1109 SFGGWWKDGVKVS
+1109 
-1122 DDVTLSV
+1122 
-1129 TIDADKT
+1129 KT

-1145 YLELDKPYLI
+1145 YLELDKTSLT
-1155 FEATGG
+1155 FEAAGG
-1161 TQTVNVTSNVE
+1161 TQTVNITSNVE

>member
-244 RHSITAAAIQGYHFT
+244 RHSITAAAIQGYHFI

-288 FELDTPVIE
+288 FELDAPVIE

-373 RYFTFSVVAD
+373 RYFTFSIVAY

-431 PTGANLPNNENN
+431 PTEAELLNNENN
-443 IIVEEGLHRKVYTA
+443 IIVEEGLHRRTYTA
-457 YFKETYIPP
+457 YFKKETVKPETYQ
-466 ETHIVNITA
+466 VNINVISNGKCKYKV
-475 GSNGKCKYKIG
+475 GSNEYSNESASHSNISVTKGETIEILAVPDEGYLFDYCVSTSGDRSESNPYKVAVNSNMDFSYYFKEAPITKYTVDITSDINGKCKYKIG
-486 SGEYSEAA
+486 SGEYSELDK
-494 SSHFN
+494 SHPRFQVPA
-499 ISITDGETI
+499 GETVT
-508 EVLGVP
+508 VLAEA
-514 DSGYSFEQWNIG
+514 DSGYKFVRWSYKG
-526 GTTSNSNPY
+526 GVTEDNPY
-535 SKVITE
+535 SMIINENMVLRCIFEQIPIDKVSIA
-541 NVDFSC
+541 VR
-547 TFVEIPPEEVTITV
+547 
-561 GSDGT
+561 SDGT
-566 NETRYRIGDSSW
+566 NETRYRIGDGSW

-587 FKTAVGSIYSV
+587 FKTAVGSIYLV

-649 TAGTGGKCRAKING
+649 TAGMGGKCRAKING

-686 EALADSGYHF
+686 EALANSGYHF

-706 TTSRDIVMN
+706 TTSRNIVMN

-807 PTHYTLTVKTED
+807 PTQYTLTVKTED

-828 INKESNLGVE
+828 INKGSNLGVE

-875 LSVTIDADKTYIAK
+875 LSVT
-889 FTQVIMRTLTLTA
+889 
-902 GTGGKCRA
+902 
-910 KINGSWSD
+910 
-918 YYSGTKTYSDI
+918 
-929 VDGTTVS
+929 
-936 VEALADSGY
+936 
-945 HFKEWTDSGAPST
+945 
-958 TSRDIVMNDSKSIE
+958 
-972 ARFEVDAPDKFQV
+972 VDA
-985 TYEAIP
+985 
-991 NGSATMEGAGT
+991 N
-1002 YNDGDTCTIKVNV
+1002 
-1015 SPGYTLNKVL
+1015 
-1025 VDGVKITLNSNN
+1025 
-1037 QYSFV
+1037 
-1042 VEKNIKVT
+1042 
-1050 IECDLIPEPT
+1050 
-1060 HYTLTVKTEDEGVA
+1060 
-1074 QGGVGINKE
+1074 
-1083 SNLGVETAEFE
+1083 
-1094 DGTVATIHATAAEGY
+1094 
-1109 SFGGWWKDGVKVS
+1109 
-1122 DDVTLSV
+1122 
-1129 TIDADKT
+1129 KT

-1145 YLELDKPYLI
+1145 YLELDKTSLT
-1155 FEATGG
+1155 FEAAGG
-1161 TQTVNVTSNVE
+1161 TQTVNVTSNVK

>member
-281 DETYTAH
+281 DETYTAY
-288 FELDTPVIE
+288 FELDAPVIE

-373 RYFTFSVVAD
+373 RYFTFSIVAD

-398 QWAERHEVTA
+398 QWAERYEVTA

-443 IIVEEGLHRKVYTA
+443 IIVEEGLHRKIYTA
-457 YFKETYIPP
+457 YFKRETVKPETYQ
-466 ETHIVNITA
+466 VNINVISNGKCKYKVGSNEYSNESASHSNISVTKGETIEILAVPDEGYLFDYCTSTSGDRSESNPYKVVVNSNIDFSYYFKEIPVTKYKVDITA
-475 GSNGKCKYKIG
+475 DINGKCKYKIG
-486 SGEYSEAA
+486 SGEYSELDK
-494 SSHFN
+494 SHF
-499 ISITDGETI
+499 IFQIPAGETI
-508 EVLGVP
+508 TVLAEA
-514 DSGYSFEQWNIG
+514 DSGYKFVRWTYKG
-526 GTTSNSNPY
+526 GVTEDNPY
-535 SKVITE
+535 SMVINENMVFRCIFEPIPIDKVSIA
-541 NVDFSC
+541 VR
-547 TFVEIPPEEVTITV
+547 
-561 GSDGT
+561 SDGT
-566 NETRYRIGDSSW
+566 NETRYKISEQSW
-578 SNWSTSEHT
+578 SNWSTLEHRFELDPNIT
-587 FKTAVGSIYSV
+587 YSI
-598 EARAVGN
+598 EARTKGN
-605 YKFREW
+605 FVFKEW
-611 NTSGAK
+611 NTGGIKTTNNPTKFTTKSNENSVHVAVFEALVIKRQLTVVAGA
-617 VSDNPATFTA
+617 N
-627 KTGTN
+627 
-632 ATHIAMFDQVI
+632 
-643 MRTLTL
+643 
-649 TAGTGGKCRAKING
+649 GKCRVKTDN
-663 SWSDYY
+663 SWGDYY
-669 SGTKTYSD
+669 TGSKVYSD
-677 IVDGTTVSV
+677 IVDGTTISV
-686 EALADSGYHF
+686 EALADKGYHF
-696 KEWTD
+696 KRWKD
-701 SGAPS
+701 SDAPS
-706 TTSRDIVMN
+706 TASRDIVMDN
-715 DSKSIEARF
+715 NKSIEAEF
-724 EVDAPD
+724 ELDAPD
-730 KFQVTYEAIPNGSA
+730 KFQVIYEVIPNGSA
-744 TMEGAGTYND
+744 TMEGAGTYDD
-754 GDTCTIKVNVS
+754 GNTCTIKVNVS

-838 TAEFEDGTVATIHA
+838 TAEFEDGIIATIHA

-875 LSVTIDADKTYIAK
+875 LSVT
-889 FTQVIMRTLTLTA
+889 V
-902 GTGGKCRA
+902 
-910 KINGSWSD
+910 
-918 YYSGTKTYSDI
+918 
-929 VDGTTVS
+929 
-936 VEALADSGY
+936 
-945 HFKEWTDSGAPST
+945 
-958 TSRDIVMNDSKSIE
+958 
-972 ARFEVDAPDKFQV
+972 
-985 TYEAIP
+985 
-991 NGSATMEGAGT
+991 
-1002 YNDGDTCTIKVNV
+1002 
-1015 SPGYTLNKVL
+1015 
-1025 VDGVKITLNSNN
+1025 
-1037 QYSFV
+1037 
-1042 VEKNIKVT
+1042 
-1050 IECDLIPEPT
+1050 
-1060 HYTLTVKTEDEGVA
+1060 
-1074 QGGVGINKE
+1074 
-1083 SNLGVETAEFE
+1083 
-1094 DGTVATIHATAAEGY
+1094 
-1109 SFGGWWKDGVKVS
+1109 
-1122 DDVTLSV
+1122 
-1129 TIDADKT
+1129 DADKT

-1145 YLELDKPYLI
+1145 YLELDKTSLT
-1155 FEATGG
+1155 FEAAGG